1 MAGSSRPN
9 GSVYRVINR
18 KLLQLFKLW
27 LRPTFI
33 NHEQAALA
41 LTQHGQP
48 VNVRYILDTDSLAD
62 RLLLELGCAASGL
75 PEPLTLDPH
84 GPNAYFC
91 LTHREG
97 FWGRRSARGD
107 ARPTSLKVAPAG
119 DAEVARHLIPVS
131 IYWGHQPDRAL
142 SMWKALLSDQWAS
155 TSKFRKI
162 LSIALT
168 RRHILVHFGN
178 PLDVDALTHDLSTTA
193 LKTKRIHRLLRS
205 HFKNQKQ
212 SIIGPDLS
220 HRRTLLD
227 ELLAAPTVDA
237 AIATVAEARELPKH
251 RVAAQAY
258 RYASEIAS
266 DQSYRVIR
274 FFSIILTWLWNRLYN
289 GIEVSHLERV
299 RAVSDNAEIV
309 YVPCHRSHI
318 DYLLLS
324 YVLYHNGLALPHIA
338 AGINLN
344 LFLLGPLLR
353 RAGAFFMRRSFKEDL
368 LYKAVFD
375 EYIHLLL
382 SKGYSL
388 EYFVEGGRSRTGGM
402 LAPRPGMINMTLK
415 GYYRDHQRDIQFI
428 PVYFSYERVLEISS
442 YLDERKGH
450 QKKTESLL
458 DLLGVFRYFKLDFG
472 QVSVNFGEPI
482 SLGNFLSE
490 RVQSNFEM
498 IEPDVHKA
506 LCRDLGHRIVQE
518 INAAIPV
525 NPTQIL
531 ATLFVHAGDLE
542 IPEATLRRHFR
553 FLLTLIDADKTSS
566 IFNQSDAQI
575 IDYFLSTSGAERH
588 LRNGEPVITI
598 TPGGLI
604 DMRYYSNSVTHLLV
618 LPSLIATGLIQRPT
632 VDAEPFAAQL
642 QALAPVLDAIYYCK
656 IAPTAERINEMLA
669 IFNNTTERPKALP
682 AQVDTT
688 LALDLNQIARII
700 APTLN
705 QIALACALL
714 KVKPDLLDDLVLINA
729 RIDAL
734 TIKTTTFNPAELIM
748 PESLIQALS
757 QPQSTIATVNRSNH
771 ARPTQDTTTST
782 MLEAAL
788 ANLLSEADQ
797 HNLKQLALDLVEEN
811 IQSAATTG

>member
-1 MAGSSRPN
+1 MAGSSRPR
-9 GSVYRVINR
+9 GSIYRVINQQ
-18 KLLQLFKLW
+18 LLHLFRLW

-33 NHEQAALA
+33 NHEQTALA
-41 LTQHGQP
+41 LAQHAIP
-48 VNVRYILDTDSLAD
+48 TNVRYILDSDSLAD
-62 RLLLELGCAASGL
+62 RLLLELGCEASRL
-75 PEPLTLDPH
+75 PEPLTLDPNA
-84 GPNAYFC
+84 PNAYFC
-91 LTHREG
+91 LNHREG

-107 ARPTSLKVAPAG
+107 ARSTSLKVDPAIG
-119 DAEVARHLIPVS
+119 DELATRLIPVS

-142 SMWKALLSDQWAS
+142 SLWKVLLSDQWAS

-162 LSIALT
+162 LCIALT
-168 RRHILVHFGN
+168 RRHILVHFGD
-178 PLDVDALTHDLSTTA
+178 PLDVDELTNDLPSAA
-193 LKTKRIHRLLRS
+193 LKTKRIHRLLRR
-205 HFKNQKQ
+205 HFKSQKQ

-227 ELLAAPTVDA
+227 ELLAAPAVDA
-237 AIATVAEARELPKH
+237 AIMTVAEASERPRH

-344 LFLLGPLLR
+344 LFLVGPLLR

-402 LAPRPGMINMTLK
+402 LTPRPGMINMTLR
-415 GYYRDHQRDIQFI
+415 GYYRDHHRDIQFV

-450 QKKTESLL
+450 QKKTESLR
-458 DLLGVFRYFKLDFG
+458 DLFGVFRYFKLDFG

-482 SLGNFLSE
+482 SLEQFLSM
-490 RVQSNFEM
+490 RVDSDLEM
-498 IEPDVHKA
+498 IEPDKHKA
-506 LCRDLGHRIVQE
+506 ICRELGHHIVQG

-531 ATLFVHAGDLE
+531 ATLFVHAGHLE
-542 IPEATLRRHFR
+542 IPEERLRRQLR
-553 FLLTLIDADKTSS
+553 FLTTLIEADQISS
-566 IFNQSDAQI
+566 IFDQSDAQI
-575 IDYFLSTSGAERH
+575 IDYFLSTSGAERQ
-588 LRNGEPVITI
+588 LRDGEPMITI

-604 DMRYYSNSVTHLLV
+604 DMRYYSNSVTHLFV
-618 LPSLIATGLIQRPT
+618 LPSLIANRLIQEPMI
-632 VDAEPFAAQL
+632 DPEPFFDQL
-642 QALAPVLDAIYYCK
+642 TVLAPLLDAICFSK
-656 IAPTAERINEMLA
+656 LAPSAERINELLEIFDYKTEGQQVPSARVDSPLA
-669 IFNNTTERPKALP
+669 S
-682 AQVDTT
+682 
-688 LALDLNQIARII
+688 DLIQIAGII
-700 APTLN
+700 EPALK

-714 KVKPDLLDDLVLINA
+714 KVKPDLLDDLATINE
-729 RIDAL
+729 RIKTL
-734 TIKTTTFNPAELIM
+734 TITTTAFNPEDLILAER
-748 PESLIQALS
+748 LIQMLS
-757 QPQSTIATVNRSNH
+757 QTQPINDRK
-771 ARPTQDTTTST
+771 TQDNATWIKPQ
-782 MLEAAL
+782 AAL
-788 ANLLSEADQ
+788 ATLISEADQ
-797 HNLKQLALDLVEEN
+797 NDLQHLALDLIKEN

>member
-1 MAGSSRPN
+1 MAGSSRPR
-9 GSVYRVINR
+9 GSIYRVINQQ
-18 KLLQLFKLW
+18 LLHLFRLW

-33 NHEQAALA
+33 NHEQTALA
-41 LTQHGQP
+41 LAQHAIP
-48 VNVRYILDTDSLAD
+48 TNVRYILDSDSLAD
-62 RLLLELGCAASGL
+62 RLLLELGCEASRL
-75 PEPLTLDPH
+75 PEPLTLDPNA
-84 GPNAYFC
+84 PNAYFC
-91 LTHREG
+91 LNHREG

-107 ARPTSLKVAPAG
+107 ARSTSLKVDPAIG
-119 DAEVARHLIPVS
+119 DELATRLVPVS

-142 SMWKALLSDQWAS
+142 SLWKVLLSDQWAS

-162 LSIALT
+162 LCIALT
-168 RRHILVHFGN
+168 RRHILVHFGD
-178 PLDVDALTHDLSTTA
+178 PLDVDELTNDLPSAA
-193 LKTKRIHRLLRS
+193 LKTKRIHRLLRR
-205 HFKNQKQ
+205 HFKSQKQ

-227 ELLAAPTVDA
+227 ELLAAPAVDA
-237 AIATVAEARELPKH
+237 AIMTVAEASERPRH

-344 LFLLGPLLR
+344 LFLVGPLLR

-402 LAPRPGMINMTLK
+402 LTPRPGMINMTLR
-415 GYYRDHQRDIQFI
+415 GYYRDHHRDIQFV

-450 QKKTESLL
+450 QKKTESLR
-458 DLLGVFRYFKLDFG
+458 DLFGVFRYFKLDFG

-482 SLGNFLSE
+482 SLEQFLSM
-490 RVQSNFEM
+490 RVDSALEM
-498 IEPDVHKA
+498 IEPDKHKA
-506 LCRDLGHRIVQE
+506 ICRELGHHIVQG

-531 ATLFVHAGDLE
+531 ATLFVHAGHLE
-542 IPEATLRRHFR
+542 IPEERLRRQLR
-553 FLLTLIDADKTSS
+553 FLTTLIEADQISS
-566 IFNQSDAQI
+566 IFDQSDAQI
-575 IDYFLSTSGAERH
+575 IDYFLSTSGAERQ
-588 LRNGEPVITI
+588 LRDGEPMITI

-604 DMRYYSNSVTHLLV
+604 DMRYYSNSVTHLFV
-618 LPSLIATGLIQRPT
+618 LPSLIANRLIQEPMI
-632 VDAEPFAAQL
+632 DPEPFFDQL
-642 QALAPVLDAIYYCK
+642 TVLAPLLNAICFSK
-656 IAPTAERINEMLA
+656 LAPSAERIYELLEIFDYKTEDQQVSSARVDSPLA
-669 IFNNTTERPKALP
+669 S
-682 AQVDTT
+682 
-688 LALDLNQIARII
+688 DLIQIAGII
-700 APTLN
+700 EPALK

-714 KVKPDLLDDLVLINA
+714 KVKPDLLDDLATINE
-729 RIDAL
+729 RIKTL
-734 TIKTTTFNPAELIM
+734 TITTTAFNPEDLILT
-748 PESLIQALS
+748 ERLIQMLS
-757 QPQSTIATVNRSNH
+757 QTQPINDRKAQDNANWIKPQ
-771 ARPTQDTTTST
+771 
-782 MLEAAL
+782 AAL
-788 ANLLSEADQ
+788 ATLISEASQTDLQ
-797 HNLKQLALDLVEEN
+797 HLALDLIKEN
-811 IQSAATTG
+811 IQSAATTR

>member
-1 MAGSSRPN
+1 MAGSSRPR
-9 GSVYRVINR
+9 GSIYRVINQQ
-18 KLLQLFKLW
+18 LLHLFRLW

-33 NHEQAALA
+33 NHEQTALA
-41 LTQHGQP
+41 LAQHAMP
-48 VNVRYILDTDSLAD
+48 TKVRYILDSDSLAD
-62 RLLLELGCAASGL
+62 RLLLELGCEASRL
-75 PEPLTLDPH
+75 PEPLTLDPNA
-84 GPNAYFC
+84 PNAYFC
-91 LTHREG
+91 LNHREG

-107 ARPTSLKVAPAG
+107 ARSTSLKVDPAIG
-119 DAEVARHLIPVS
+119 DELATRLIPVS

-142 SMWKALLSDQWAS
+142 SLWKVLLSDQWAS

-162 LSIALT
+162 LCIALT
-168 RRHILVHFGN
+168 RRHILVHFGD
-178 PLDVDALTHDLSTTA
+178 PLDVDELTNDLPSAA
-193 LKTKRIHRLLRS
+193 LKTKRIHRLLRR
-205 HFKNQKQ
+205 HFKSQKQ

-227 ELLAAPTVDA
+227 ELLAAPAVDA
-237 AIATVAEARELPKH
+237 AIMTVAEASERPRH

-344 LFLLGPLLR
+344 LFLVGPLLR

-402 LAPRPGMINMTLK
+402 LTPRPGMINMTLR
-415 GYYRDHQRDIQFI
+415 GYYRDHHRDIQFV

-450 QKKTESLL
+450 QKKTESLR
-458 DLLGVFRYFKLDFG
+458 DLFGVFRYFKLDFG

-482 SLGNFLSE
+482 SLEQFLSM
-490 RVQSNFEM
+490 RVDSDLEM
-498 IEPDVHKA
+498 IEPDKHKA
-506 LCRDLGHRIVQE
+506 ICRELGHHIVQG

-531 ATLFVHAGDLE
+531 ATLFVHAGHLE
-542 IPEATLRRHFR
+542 IPEERLRRQLR
-553 FLLTLIDADKTSS
+553 FLTTLIEADQISS
-566 IFNQSDAQI
+566 IFDQSDAQI
-575 IDYFLSTSGAERH
+575 IDYFLSTSGAERQ
-588 LRNGEPVITI
+588 LRDGEPMITI

-604 DMRYYSNSVTHLLV
+604 DMRYYSNSVTHLFV
-618 LPSLIATGLIQRPT
+618 LPSLIANRLIQEPMI
-632 VDAEPFAAQL
+632 DPEPFFDQL
-642 QALAPVLDAIYYCK
+642 TVLAPLLDAICFSK
-656 IAPTAERINEMLA
+656 LAPSAERIYELLEIFDYKTEGQQVSSARVDSPLA
-669 IFNNTTERPKALP
+669 S
-682 AQVDTT
+682 
-688 LALDLNQIARII
+688 DLIQIAGII
-700 APTLN
+700 EPALK

-714 KVKPDLLDDLVLINA
+714 KVKPDLLDDLATINE
-729 RIDAL
+729 RIKTL
-734 TIKTTTFNPAELIM
+734 TITTTAFNPEDLILT
-748 PESLIQALS
+748 ERLIQMLS
-757 QPQSTIATVNRSNH
+757 QTQPINDRKAQDNANWIKPQ
-771 ARPTQDTTTST
+771 
-782 MLEAAL
+782 AAL
-788 ANLLSEADQ
+788 AILISEASQTDLQ
-797 HNLKQLALDLVEEN
+797 HLALDLIKEN
-811 IQSAATTG
+811 IQSAATTR

>member
-1 MAGSSRPN
+1 MAGSSRPR
-9 GSVYRVINR
+9 GSIYRVINQQ
-18 KLLQLFKLW
+18 LLHLFRLW

-33 NHEQAALA
+33 NHEQTALA
-41 LTQHGQP
+41 LAQHAIP
-48 VNVRYILDTDSLAD
+48 TNVRYILDSDSLAD
-62 RLLLELGCAASGL
+62 RLLLELGCEASRL
-75 PEPLTLDPH
+75 PEPLTLDPNA
-84 GPNAYFC
+84 PNAYFC
-91 LTHREG
+91 LNHREG

-107 ARPTSLKVAPAG
+107 ARSTSLKVDPAIG
-119 DAEVARHLIPVS
+119 YELATRLIPVS

-142 SMWKALLSDQWAS
+142 SLWKVLLSDQWAS

-162 LSIALT
+162 LCIALT
-168 RRHILVHFGN
+168 RRHILVHFGD
-178 PLDVDALTHDLSTTA
+178 PLDVDELTNDLPSAA
-193 LKTKRIHRLLRS
+193 LKTKRIHRLLRR
-205 HFKNQKQ
+205 HFKSQKQ

-227 ELLAAPTVDA
+227 ELLAAPAVDA
-237 AIATVAEARELPKH
+237 AIMTVAEASERPRH

-344 LFLLGPLLR
+344 LFLVGPLLR

-402 LAPRPGMINMTLK
+402 LTPRPGMINMTLR
-415 GYYRDHQRDIQFI
+415 GYYRDHHRDIQFV

-442 YLDERKGH
+442 YLNERKGH
-450 QKKTESLL
+450 QKKTESLR
-458 DLLGVFRYFKLDFG
+458 DLFGVFRYFKLDFG

-482 SLGNFLSE
+482 SLEQFLSM
-490 RVQSNFEM
+490 RVDSDLEM
-498 IEPDVHKA
+498 IEPDKHKA
-506 LCRDLGHRIVQE
+506 ICRELGHHIVQG

-531 ATLFVHAGDLE
+531 ATLFVHAGHLE
-542 IPEATLRRHFR
+542 IPEERLRRQLR
-553 FLLTLIDADKTSS
+553 FLTTLIEADQISS
-566 IFNQSDAQI
+566 IFDQSDAQI
-575 IDYFLSTSGAERH
+575 IDYFLSTSGAERQ
-588 LRNGEPVITI
+588 LRDGEPMITI

-604 DMRYYSNSVTHLLV
+604 DMRYYSNSVTHLFV
-618 LPSLIATGLIQRPT
+618 LPSLIANRLIQEPMI
-632 VDAEPFAAQL
+632 DPEPFFDQL
-642 QALAPVLDAIYYCK
+642 TVLAPLLNAICFSK
-656 IAPTAERINEMLA
+656 LAPSAERINELLEIFDYKTEGQQVSSARVDSPLA
-669 IFNNTTERPKALP
+669 S
-682 AQVDTT
+682 
-688 LALDLNQIARII
+688 DLIQIAGII
-700 APTLN
+700 EPALK

-714 KVKPDLLDDLVLINA
+714 KVKPDLLDDLATINE
-729 RIDAL
+729 RIKTL
-734 TIKTTTFNPAELIM
+734 TITTTAFNPEDLILT
-748 PESLIQALS
+748 ERLIQMLS
-757 QPQSTIATVNRSNH
+757 QNQPINDRK
-771 ARPTQDTTTST
+771 TQDNATWIKPQ
-782 MLEAAL
+782 AAL
-788 ANLLSEADQ
+788 ATLISEADQ
-797 HNLKQLALDLVEEN
+797 NDLQHLALDLIKEN

>member
-1 MAGSSRPN
+1 MAGSSRPR
-9 GSVYRVINR
+9 GSIYRVINQQ
-18 KLLQLFKLW
+18 LLHLFRLW

-33 NHEQAALA
+33 NHEQTALA
-41 LTQHGQP
+41 LAQHAIP
-48 VNVRYILDTDSLAD
+48 TNVRYILDSDSLAD
-62 RLLLELGCAASGL
+62 RLLLELGCEASRL
-75 PEPLTLDPH
+75 PEPLTLDPNA
-84 GPNAYFC
+84 PNAYFC
-91 LTHREG
+91 LNHREG

-107 ARPTSLKVAPAG
+107 ARSTSLKVDPAIG
-119 DAEVARHLIPVS
+119 DELATRLIPVS

-142 SMWKALLSDQWAS
+142 SLWKVLLSDQWAS

-162 LSIALT
+162 LCIALT
-168 RRHILVHFGN
+168 RRHILVHFGD
-178 PLDVDALTHDLSTTA
+178 PLDVDELTNDLPSAA
-193 LKTKRIHRLLRS
+193 LKTKRIHRLLRR
-205 HFKNQKQ
+205 HFKSQKQ

-227 ELLAAPTVDA
+227 ELLAAPAVDA
-237 AIATVAEARELPKH
+237 AIMTVAEASERPRH

-344 LFLLGPLLR
+344 LFLVGPLLR

-402 LAPRPGMINMTLK
+402 LTPRPGMINMTLR
-415 GYYRDHQRDIQFI
+415 GYYRDHHRDIQFV

-450 QKKTESLL
+450 QKKTESLR
-458 DLLGVFRYFKLDFG
+458 DLFGVFRYFKLDFG

-482 SLGNFLSE
+482 SLEQFLSM
-490 RVQSNFEM
+490 RVDSDLEM
-498 IEPDVHKA
+498 IEPDKHKA
-506 LCRDLGHRIVQE
+506 ICRELGHHIVQG

-531 ATLFVHAGDLE
+531 ATLFVHAGHLE
-542 IPEATLRRHFR
+542 IPEERLRRQLR
-553 FLLTLIDADKTSS
+553 FLTTLIEADQISS
-566 IFNQSDAQI
+566 IFDQSDAQI
-575 IDYFLSTSGAERH
+575 IDYFLSTSGAERQ
-588 LRNGEPVITI
+588 LRDGEPMITI

-604 DMRYYSNSVTHLLV
+604 DMRYYSNSVTHLFV
-618 LPSLIATGLIQRPT
+618 LPSLIANRLIQEPMI
-632 VDAEPFAAQL
+632 DPEPFFDQL
-642 QALAPVLDAIYYCK
+642 TVLAPLLDAICFSK
-656 IAPTAERINEMLA
+656 LAPSAGRINELLEIFDYKTEGQQVPSVRVDSPLA
-669 IFNNTTERPKALP
+669 S
-682 AQVDTT
+682 
-688 LALDLNQIARII
+688 DLIQIAGII
-700 APTLN
+700 EPALK

-714 KVKPDLLDDLVLINA
+714 KVKPDLLDDLATINE
-729 RIDAL
+729 RIKTL
-734 TIKTTTFNPAELIM
+734 TITTTAFNPEDLILT
-748 PESLIQALS
+748 ERLIQMLS
-757 QPQSTIATVNRSNH
+757 QTQPINDRKAQDNANWIKPQ
-771 ARPTQDTTTST
+771 
-782 MLEAAL
+782 AAL
-788 ANLLSEADQ
+788 AILISEASQTDLQ
-797 HNLKQLALDLVEEN
+797 HLALDLIKEN
-811 IQSAATTG
+811 IQSAATTR

>member
-1 MAGSSRPN
+1 MAGSSRPR
-9 GSVYRVINR
+9 GSIYRVINQQ
-18 KLLQLFKLW
+18 LLHLFRLW

-33 NHEQAALA
+33 NHEQTALA
-41 LTQHGQP
+41 LAQHAIP
-48 VNVRYILDTDSLAD
+48 TNVRYILDSDSLAD
-62 RLLLELGCAASGL
+62 RLLLELGCEASRL
-75 PEPLTLDPH
+75 PEPLTLDPNA
-84 GPNAYFC
+84 PNAYFC
-91 LTHREG
+91 LNHREG

-107 ARPTSLKVAPAG
+107 ARSTSLKVDPAIG
-119 DAEVARHLIPVS
+119 DELATRLIPVS

-142 SMWKALLSDQWAS
+142 SLWKVLLSDQWAS

-162 LSIALT
+162 LCIALT
-168 RRHILVHFGN
+168 RRHILVHFGD
-178 PLDVDALTHDLSTTA
+178 PLDVDELTNDLPSAA
-193 LKTKRIHRLLRS
+193 LKTKRIHRLLRR
-205 HFKNQKQ
+205 HFKSQKQ

-227 ELLAAPTVDA
+227 ELLAAPAVDA
-237 AIATVAEARELPKH
+237 AIMTVAEASERPRH

-344 LFLLGPLLR
+344 LFLVGPLLR

-402 LAPRPGMINMTLK
+402 LTPRPGMINMTLR
-415 GYYRDHQRDIQFI
+415 GYYRDHHRDIQFV

-450 QKKTESLL
+450 QKKTESLR
-458 DLLGVFRYFKLDFG
+458 DLFGVFRYFKLDFG

-482 SLGNFLSE
+482 SLEQFLSM
-490 RVQSNFEM
+490 RVDSDLEM
-498 IEPDVHKA
+498 IEPDKHKA
-506 LCRDLGHRIVQE
+506 ICRELGHHIVQG

-531 ATLFVHAGDLE
+531 ATLFVHAGHLE
-542 IPEATLRRHFR
+542 IPEERLRRQLR
-553 FLLTLIDADKTSS
+553 FLTTLIEADQISS
-566 IFNQSDAQI
+566 IFDQSDAQI
-575 IDYFLSTSGAERH
+575 IDYFLSTSGAERQ
-588 LRNGEPVITI
+588 LRDGEPMITI

-604 DMRYYSNSVTHLLV
+604 DMRYYSNSVTHLFV
-618 LPSLIATGLIQRPT
+618 LPSLIANRLIQEPMI
-632 VDAEPFAAQL
+632 DPEPFFDQL
-642 QALAPVLDAIYYCK
+642 TVLAPLLNAICFSK
-656 IAPTAERINEMLA
+656 LAPSAERINELLEIFDYKTEGQQVPSARVDSPLA
-669 IFNNTTERPKALP
+669 S
-682 AQVDTT
+682 
-688 LALDLNQIARII
+688 DLIQIAGII
-700 APTLN
+700 EPALK

-714 KVKPDLLDDLVLINA
+714 KVKPDLLDDLATINE
-729 RIDAL
+729 RIKTL
-734 TIKTTTFNPAELIM
+734 TITTTAFNPEDLILT
-748 PESLIQALS
+748 ERLIQMLS
-757 QPQSTIATVNRSNH
+757 QTQPINDRKAQDNANWIKPQ
-771 ARPTQDTTTST
+771 
-782 MLEAAL
+782 AAL
-788 ANLLSEADQ
+788 ATLISEAGQTDLQ
-797 HNLKQLALDLVEEN
+797 HLALDLIKEN

>member
-1 MAGSSRPN
+1 MAGSSRPR
-9 GSVYRVINR
+9 GSIYRVINQQ
-18 KLLQLFKLW
+18 LLHLFRLW

-33 NHEQAALA
+33 NHEQTALA
-41 LTQHGQP
+41 LAQHAIP
-48 VNVRYILDTDSLAD
+48 TNVRYILDSDSLAD
-62 RLLLELGCAASGL
+62 RLLLELGCEASRL
-75 PEPLTLDPH
+75 PEPLTLDPNA
-84 GPNAYFC
+84 PNAYFC
-91 LTHREG
+91 LNHREG

-107 ARPTSLKVAPAG
+107 ARSTSLKVDPAIG
-119 DAEVARHLIPVS
+119 DELATRLIPVS

-142 SMWKALLSDQWAS
+142 SLWKVLLSDQWAS

-162 LSIALT
+162 LCIALT
-168 RRHILVHFGN
+168 RRHILVHFGD
-178 PLDVDALTHDLSTTA
+178 PLDVDELTNDLPSAA
-193 LKTKRIHRLLRS
+193 LKTKRIHRLLRR
-205 HFKNQKQ
+205 HFKSQKQ

-227 ELLAAPTVDA
+227 ELLAAPAVDA
-237 AIATVAEARELPKH
+237 AIMTVAEASERPRH

-344 LFLLGPLLR
+344 LFLVGPLLR

-402 LAPRPGMINMTLK
+402 LTPRPGMINMTLR
-415 GYYRDHQRDIQFI
+415 GYYRDHHRDIQFV

-450 QKKTESLL
+450 QKKTESLR
-458 DLLGVFRYFKLDFG
+458 DLFGVFRYFKLDFG

-482 SLGNFLSE
+482 SLEQFLSM
-490 RVQSNFEM
+490 RVDSDLEM
-498 IEPDVHKA
+498 IEPDKHKA
-506 LCRDLGHRIVQE
+506 ICRELGHHIVQG

-531 ATLFVHAGDLE
+531 ATLFVHAGHLE
-542 IPEATLRRHFR
+542 IPEERLRRQLR
-553 FLLTLIDADKTSS
+553 FLTTLIEADQISS
-566 IFNQSDAQI
+566 IFDQSDAQI
-575 IDYFLSTSGAERH
+575 IDYFLSTSGAERQ
-588 LRNGEPVITI
+588 LRDGEPMITI

-604 DMRYYSNSVTHLLV
+604 DMRYYSNSVTHLFV
-618 LPSLIATGLIQRPT
+618 LPSLIANRLIQEPMI
-632 VDAEPFAAQL
+632 DPEPFFDQL
-642 QALAPVLDAIYYCK
+642 TVLAPLLNAICFSK
-656 IAPTAERINEMLA
+656 LAPSAERINELLEIFDYKTEGQQVPSARVDSPLA
-669 IFNNTTERPKALP
+669 S
-682 AQVDTT
+682 
-688 LALDLNQIARII
+688 DLIQIAGII
-700 APTLN
+700 EPALK

-714 KVKPDLLDDLVLINA
+714 KVKPDLLDDLATINE
-729 RIDAL
+729 RIKTL
-734 TIKTTTFNPAELIM
+734 TITTTAFNPEDLILT
-748 PESLIQALS
+748 ERLIQMLS
-757 QPQSTIATVNRSNH
+757 QTQPINDRK
-771 ARPTQDTTTST
+771 TQDNANWIKPQ
-782 MLEAAL
+782 AAL
-788 ANLLSEADQ
+788 ATLISEAGQTDLQ
-797 HNLKQLALDLVEEN
+797 HLALDLIKEN

>member
-1 MAGSSRPN
+1 MAGSSRPR
-9 GSVYRVINR
+9 GSIYRVINQQ
-18 KLLQLFKLW
+18 LLHLFRLW

-33 NHEQAALA
+33 NHEQTALA
-41 LTQHGQP
+41 LAQHAIP
-48 VNVRYILDTDSLAD
+48 TNVRYILDSDSLAD
-62 RLLLELGCAASGL
+62 RLLLELGCEASRL
-75 PEPLTLDPH
+75 PEPLTLDPNA
-84 GPNAYFC
+84 PNAYFC
-91 LTHREG
+91 LNHREG

-107 ARPTSLKVAPAG
+107 ARSTSLKVDPAIG
-119 DAEVARHLIPVS
+119 DELATRLIPVS

-142 SMWKALLSDQWAS
+142 SLWKVLLSDQWAS

-162 LSIALT
+162 LCIALT
-168 RRHILVHFGN
+168 RRHILVHFGD
-178 PLDVDALTHDLSTTA
+178 PLDVDELTNDLPSAA
-193 LKTKRIHRLLRS
+193 LKTKRIHRLLRR
-205 HFKNQKQ
+205 HFKSQKQ

-227 ELLAAPTVDA
+227 ELLAAPAVDA
-237 AIATVAEARELPKH
+237 AIMTVAEASERPRH

-344 LFLLGPLLR
+344 LFLVGPLLR

-402 LAPRPGMINMTLK
+402 LTPRPGMINMTLR
-415 GYYRDHQRDIQFI
+415 GYYRDHHRDIQFV

-442 YLDERKGH
+442 YLNERKGH
-450 QKKTESLL
+450 QKKTESLR
-458 DLLGVFRYFKLDFG
+458 DLFGVFRYFKLDFG

-482 SLGNFLSE
+482 SLEQFLSM
-490 RVQSNFEM
+490 RVDSDLEK
-498 IEPDVHKA
+498 IEPDKHKA
-506 LCRDLGHRIVQE
+506 ICRELGHHIVQG

-531 ATLFVHAGDLE
+531 ATLFVHAGHLE
-542 IPEATLRRHFR
+542 IPEERLRRQLR
-553 FLLTLIDADKTSS
+553 FLTTLIEADQISS
-566 IFNQSDAQI
+566 IFDQSDAQI
-575 IDYFLSTSGAERH
+575 IDYFLSTSGAERQ
-588 LRNGEPVITI
+588 LRDGEPMITI

-604 DMRYYSNSVTHLLV
+604 DMRYYSNSVTHLFV
-618 LPSLIATGLIQRPT
+618 LPSLIANRLIQEPMI
-632 VDAEPFAAQL
+632 DPEPFFDQL
-642 QALAPVLDAIYYCK
+642 TVLAPLLNAICFSK
-656 IAPTAERINEMLA
+656 LAPSAERINELLEIFDYKTEGQQVPSARVDSPLA
-669 IFNNTTERPKALP
+669 S
-682 AQVDTT
+682 
-688 LALDLNQIARII
+688 DLIQIAGII
-700 APTLN
+700 EPALK

-714 KVKPDLLDDLVLINA
+714 KVKPDLLDDLATINE
-729 RIDAL
+729 RIKTL
-734 TIKTTTFNPAELIM
+734 TITTTAFNPEDLILT
-748 PESLIQALS
+748 ERLIQMLS
-757 QPQSTIATVNRSNH
+757 QTQPINDRK
-771 ARPTQDTTTST
+771 TQDNANWIKPQ
-782 MLEAAL
+782 AAL
-788 ANLLSEADQ
+788 ATLISEADQ
-797 HNLKQLALDLVEEN
+797 NDLQHLALDLIKEN

>member
-1 MAGSSRPN
+1 MAGSSRPR
-9 GSVYRVINR
+9 GSIYRVINQQ
-18 KLLQLFKLW
+18 LLHLFRLW

-33 NHEQAALA
+33 NHEQTALA
-41 LTQHGQP
+41 LAQHAIP
-48 VNVRYILDTDSLAD
+48 TNVRYILDSDSLAD
-62 RLLLELGCAASGL
+62 RLLLELGCEASRL
-75 PEPLTLDPH
+75 PEPLTLDPNA
-84 GPNAYFC
+84 PNAYFC
-91 LTHREG
+91 LNHREG

-107 ARPTSLKVAPAG
+107 ARSTSLKVDPAIG
-119 DAEVARHLIPVS
+119 DELATRLIPVS

-142 SMWKALLSDQWAS
+142 SLWKVLLSDQWAS

-162 LSIALT
+162 LCIALT
-168 RRHILVHFGN
+168 RRHILVHFGD
-178 PLDVDALTHDLSTTA
+178 PLDVDELTNDLPSAA
-193 LKTKRIHRLLRS
+193 LKTKRIHRLLRR
-205 HFKNQKQ
+205 HFKSQKQ

-227 ELLAAPTVDA
+227 ELLAAPAVDA
-237 AIATVAEARELPKH
+237 AIMTVAEASERPRH

-344 LFLLGPLLR
+344 LFLVGPLLR

-388 EYFVEGGRSRTGGM
+388 EYFVEGGRSRTGSM
-402 LAPRPGMINMTLK
+402 LTPRPGMINMTLR
-415 GYYRDHQRDIQFI
+415 GYYRDHHRDIQFV

-450 QKKTESLL
+450 QKKTESLR
-458 DLLGVFRYFKLDFG
+458 DLFGVFRYFKLDFG

-482 SLGNFLSE
+482 SLEQFLSM
-490 RVQSNFEM
+490 RVDSDLEM
-498 IEPDVHKA
+498 IEPDKHKA
-506 LCRDLGHRIVQE
+506 ICRELGHHIVQG

-531 ATLFVHAGDLE
+531 ATLFVHAGHLE
-542 IPEATLRRHFR
+542 IPEERLRRQLR
-553 FLLTLIDADKTSS
+553 FLTTLIEADQISS
-566 IFNQSDAQI
+566 IFDQSDAQI
-575 IDYFLSTSGAERH
+575 IDYFLSTSGAERQ
-588 LRNGEPVITI
+588 LRDGEPMITI

-604 DMRYYSNSVTHLLV
+604 DMRYYSNSVTHLFV
-618 LPSLIATGLIQRPT
+618 LPSLIANRLIQEPMI
-632 VDAEPFAAQL
+632 DPEPFFDQL
-642 QALAPVLDAIYYCK
+642 TVLAPLLDAICFSK
-656 IAPTAERINEMLA
+656 LAPSAERINELLEIFDYKTEDQQVSSARVDSPLA
-669 IFNNTTERPKALP
+669 S
-682 AQVDTT
+682 
-688 LALDLNQIARII
+688 DLIQIAGII
-700 APTLN
+700 EPALK

-714 KVKPDLLDDLVLINA
+714 KVKPDLLDDLATINE
-729 RIDAL
+729 RIKTL
-734 TIKTTTFNPAELIM
+734 TITTTAFNPEDLILT
-748 PESLIQALS
+748 ERLIQMLS
-757 QPQSTIATVNRSNH
+757 QTQPINDRKAQDNANWIKPQ
-771 ARPTQDTTTST
+771 
-782 MLEAAL
+782 AAL
-788 ANLLSEADQ
+788 ATLISEASQTDLQ
-797 HNLKQLALDLVEEN
+797 HLALDLIKEN
-811 IQSAATTG
+811 IQSAATTR

>member
-1 MAGSSRPN
+1 MAGSSRPR
-9 GSVYRVINR
+9 GSIYRVINQQ
-18 KLLQLFKLW
+18 LLHLFRLW

-33 NHEQAALA
+33 NHEQTALA
-41 LTQHGQP
+41 LAQHAIP
-48 VNVRYILDTDSLAD
+48 TNVRYILDSDSLAD
-62 RLLLELGCAASGL
+62 RLLLELGCEASRL
-75 PEPLTLDPH
+75 PEPLTLDPNA
-84 GPNAYFC
+84 PNAYFC
-91 LTHREG
+91 LNHREG

-107 ARPTSLKVAPAG
+107 ARSTSLKVDPAIG
-119 DAEVARHLIPVS
+119 DELATRLIPVS

-142 SMWKALLSDQWAS
+142 SLWKVLLSDQWAS

-162 LSIALT
+162 LCIALT
-168 RRHILVHFGN
+168 RRHILVHFGD
-178 PLDVDALTHDLSTTA
+178 PLDVDELTNDLPSAA
-193 LKTKRIHRLLRS
+193 LKTKRIHRLLRR
-205 HFKNQKQ
+205 HFKSQKQ

-227 ELLAAPTVDA
+227 ELLAAPAVDA
-237 AIATVAEARELPKH
+237 AIMTVAEASERPRH

-344 LFLLGPLLR
+344 LFLVGPLLR

-402 LAPRPGMINMTLK
+402 LTPRPGMINMTLR
-415 GYYRDHQRDIQFI
+415 GYYRDHHRDIQFV

-450 QKKTESLL
+450 QKKTESLR
-458 DLLGVFRYFKLDFG
+458 DLFGVFRYFKLDFG

-482 SLGNFLSE
+482 SLEQFLSM
-490 RVQSNFEM
+490 RVDSDLEM
-498 IEPDVHKA
+498 IEPDKHKA
-506 LCRDLGHRIVQE
+506 ICRELGHHIVQG

-531 ATLFVHAGDLE
+531 ATLFVHAGHLE
-542 IPEATLRRHFR
+542 IPEERLRRQLR
-553 FLLTLIDADKTSS
+553 FLTTLIEADQISS
-566 IFNQSDAQI
+566 IFDQSDAQI
-575 IDYFLSTSGAERH
+575 IDYFLSTSGAERQ
-588 LRNGEPVITI
+588 LRDGEPMITI

-604 DMRYYSNSVTHLLV
+604 DMRYYSNSVTHLFV
-618 LPSLIATGLIQRPT
+618 LPSLIANRLIQEPMI
-632 VDAEPFAAQL
+632 DPEPFFDQL
-642 QALAPVLDAIYYCK
+642 KVLAPLLNAICFSK
-656 IAPTAERINEMLA
+656 LAPSAERINELLEIFDYKTEDQQVSSARVDSPLA
-669 IFNNTTERPKALP
+669 S
-682 AQVDTT
+682 
-688 LALDLNQIARII
+688 DLIQIAGII
-700 APTLN
+700 EPALK

-714 KVKPDLLDDLVLINA
+714 KVKPDLLDDLATINE
-729 RIDAL
+729 RIKTL
-734 TIKTTTFNPAELIM
+734 TITTTAFNPEDLILT
-748 PESLIQALS
+748 ERLIQMLS
-757 QPQSTIATVNRSNH
+757 QTQPINDRKAQDNANWIKPQ
-771 ARPTQDTTTST
+771 
-782 MLEAAL
+782 AAL
-788 ANLLSEADQ
+788 AILISEASQTDLQ
-797 HNLKQLALDLVEEN
+797 HLALDLIKEN
-811 IQSAATTG
+811 IQSAATTR

>member
-1 MAGSSRPN
+1 MAGSSRPR
-9 GSVYRVINR
+9 GSIYRVINQQ
-18 KLLQLFKLW
+18 LLHLFRLW

-33 NHEQAALA
+33 NHEQTALA
-41 LTQHGQP
+41 LAQHAIP
-48 VNVRYILDTDSLAD
+48 TNVRYILDSDSLAD
-62 RLLLELGCAASGL
+62 RLLLELGCEASRL
-75 PEPLTLDPH
+75 PEPLTLDPNA
-84 GPNAYFC
+84 PNAYFC
-91 LTHREG
+91 LNHREG

-107 ARPTSLKVAPAG
+107 ARSTSLKVDPAIG
-119 DAEVARHLIPVS
+119 DELATRLIPVS

-142 SMWKALLSDQWAS
+142 SLWKVLLSDQWAS

-162 LSIALT
+162 LCIALT
-168 RRHILVHFGN
+168 RRHILVHFGD
-178 PLDVDALTHDLSTTA
+178 PLDVDELTNDLPSAA
-193 LKTKRIHRLLRS
+193 LKTKRIHRLLRR
-205 HFKNQKQ
+205 HFKSQKQ

-227 ELLAAPTVDA
+227 ELLAAPAVDA
-237 AIATVAEARELPKH
+237 AIMTVAEASERPRH

-344 LFLLGPLLR
+344 LFLVGPLLR

-402 LAPRPGMINMTLK
+402 LTPRPGMINMTLR
-415 GYYRDHQRDIQFI
+415 GYYRDHHRDIQFV

-450 QKKTESLL
+450 QKKTESLR
-458 DLLGVFRYFKLDFG
+458 DLFGVFRYFKLDFG

-482 SLGNFLSE
+482 SLEQFLSD
-490 RVQSNFEM
+490 RVDSDLEM
-498 IEPDVHKA
+498 IEPDKHKA
-506 LCRDLGHRIVQE
+506 ICRELGHHIVQG

-531 ATLFVHAGDLE
+531 ATLFVHAGHLE
-542 IPEATLRRHFR
+542 IPEERLRRQLR
-553 FLLTLIDADKTSS
+553 FLTTLIEADQISS
-566 IFNQSDAQI
+566 IFDQSDAQI
-575 IDYFLSTSGAERH
+575 IDYFLSTSGAERQ
-588 LRNGEPVITI
+588 LRDGEPMITI

-604 DMRYYSNSVTHLLV
+604 DMRYYSNSVTHLFV
-618 LPSLIATGLIQRPT
+618 LPSLIANRLIQEPMI
-632 VDAEPFAAQL
+632 DPEPFADQL
-642 QALAPVLDAIYYCK
+642 TVLAPLLNAICFSK
-656 IAPTAERINEMLA
+656 LAPSAERINELLEIFDYKTEGQQVPSARVDSPLA
-669 IFNNTTERPKALP
+669 S
-682 AQVDTT
+682 
-688 LALDLNQIARII
+688 DLIQIAGII
-700 APTLN
+700 EPALK

-714 KVKPDLLDDLVLINA
+714 KVKPDLLDDLATINE
-729 RIDAL
+729 RIKTL
-734 TIKTTTFNPAELIM
+734 TITTTAFNPEDLILT
-748 PESLIQALS
+748 ERLIQMLS
-757 QPQSTIATVNRSNH
+757 QTQPINDRKAQDNANWIKPQ
-771 ARPTQDTTTST
+771 
-782 MLEAAL
+782 AAL
-788 ANLLSEADQ
+788 ATLISEAGQTDLQ
-797 HNLKQLALDLVEEN
+797 HLALDLIKEN
-811 IQSAATTG
+811 IQSAATTR

>member
-1 MAGSSRPN
+1 MAGSSRPR
-9 GSVYRVINR
+9 GSIYRVINQQ
-18 KLLQLFKLW
+18 LLHLFRLW

-33 NHEQAALA
+33 NHEQTALA
-41 LTQHGQP
+41 LAQHAIP
-48 VNVRYILDTDSLAD
+48 TNVRYILDSDSLAD
-62 RLLLELGCAASGL
+62 RLLLELGCEASRL
-75 PEPLTLDPH
+75 PEPLTLDPNA
-84 GPNAYFC
+84 PNAYFC
-91 LTHREG
+91 LNHREG

-107 ARPTSLKVAPAG
+107 ARSTSLKVDPAIG
-119 DAEVARHLIPVS
+119 DELATRLIPVS

-142 SMWKALLSDQWAS
+142 SLWKVLLSDQWAS

-162 LSIALT
+162 LCIALT
-168 RRHILVHFGN
+168 RRHILVHFGD
-178 PLDVDALTHDLSTTA
+178 PLDVDELTNDLPSAA
-193 LKTKRIHRLLRS
+193 LKTKRIHRLLRR
-205 HFKNQKQ
+205 HFKSQKQ

-227 ELLAAPTVDA
+227 ELLAAPAVDA
-237 AIATVAEARELPKH
+237 AIMTVAEASERPRH

-344 LFLLGPLLR
+344 LFLVGPLLR

-388 EYFVEGGRSRTGGM
+388 EYFIEGGRSRTGGM
-402 LAPRPGMINMTLK
+402 LTPRPGMINMTLR
-415 GYYRDHQRDIQFI
+415 GYYRDHHRDIQFV

-450 QKKTESLL
+450 QKKTESLR
-458 DLLGVFRYFKLDFG
+458 DLFGVFRYFKLDFG

-482 SLGNFLSE
+482 SLEQFLSM
-490 RVQSNFEM
+490 RVDSDLEM
-498 IEPDVHKA
+498 IEPDKHKA
-506 LCRDLGHRIVQE
+506 ICRELGHHIVQG

-531 ATLFVHAGDLE
+531 ATLFVHAGHLE
-542 IPEATLRRHFR
+542 IPEERLRRQLR
-553 FLLTLIDADKTSS
+553 FLTTLIEADQISS
-566 IFNQSDAQI
+566 IFDQSDAQI
-575 IDYFLSTSGAERH
+575 IDYFLSTSGAERQ
-588 LRNGEPVITI
+588 LRDGEPMITI

-604 DMRYYSNSVTHLLV
+604 DMRYYSNSVTHLFV
-618 LPSLIATGLIQRPT
+618 LPSLIANRLIQEPMI
-632 VDAEPFAAQL
+632 DPEPFFDQL
-642 QALAPVLDAIYYCK
+642 TVLAPLLNAICFSK
-656 IAPTAERINEMLA
+656 LAPSAERINELLEIFDYKTEGQQVSSARVDSPLA
-669 IFNNTTERPKALP
+669 S
-682 AQVDTT
+682 
-688 LALDLNQIARII
+688 DLIQIAGII
-700 APTLN
+700 EPALK

-714 KVKPDLLDDLVLINA
+714 KVKPDLLDDLATINE
-729 RIDAL
+729 RIKTL
-734 TIKTTTFNPAELIM
+734 TITTTAFNPEDLILT
-748 PESLIQALS
+748 ERLIQMLS
-757 QPQSTIATVNRSNH
+757 QTQPINDRKAQDNANWIKPQ
-771 ARPTQDTTTST
+771 
-782 MLEAAL
+782 AAL
-788 ANLLSEADQ
+788 ATLISEAGQTDLQ
-797 HNLKQLALDLVEEN
+797 HLALDLIKEN
-811 IQSAATTG
+811 IQSAATTR

>member
-1 MAGSSRPN
+1 MAGSSRPR
-9 GSVYRVINR
+9 GSIYRVINQQ
-18 KLLQLFKLW
+18 LLHLFRLW

-33 NHEQAALA
+33 NHEQTALA
-41 LTQHGQP
+41 LAQHAIP
-48 VNVRYILDTDSLAD
+48 TNVRYILDSDSLAD
-62 RLLLELGCAASGL
+62 RLLLELGCEASRL
-75 PEPLTLDPH
+75 PEPLTLDPNA
-84 GPNAYFC
+84 PNAYFC
-91 LTHREG
+91 LNHREG

-107 ARPTSLKVAPAG
+107 ARSTSLKVDPAIG
-119 DAEVARHLIPVS
+119 DELATRLIPVS

-142 SMWKALLSDQWAS
+142 SLWKVLLSDQWAS

-162 LSIALT
+162 LCIALT
-168 RRHILVHFGN
+168 RRHILVHFGD
-178 PLDVDALTHDLSTTA
+178 PLDVDELTNDLPSAA
-193 LKTKRIHRLLRS
+193 LKTKRIHRLLRR
-205 HFKNQKQ
+205 HFKSQKQ

-227 ELLAAPTVDA
+227 ELLAAPAVDA
-237 AIATVAEARELPKH
+237 AIMTVAEASERPRH

-344 LFLLGPLLR
+344 LFLVGPLLR

-402 LAPRPGMINMTLK
+402 LTPRPGMINMTLR
-415 GYYRDHQRDIQFI
+415 GYYRDHHRDIQFV

-450 QKKTESLL
+450 QKKTESLR
-458 DLLGVFRYFKLDFG
+458 DLFGVFRYFKLDFG

-482 SLGNFLSE
+482 SLEQFLSM
-490 RVQSNFEM
+490 RVDSDLEM
-498 IEPDVHKA
+498 IEPDKHKA
-506 LCRDLGHRIVQE
+506 ICRELGHHIVQG

-531 ATLFVHAGDLE
+531 ATLFVHAGHLE
-542 IPEATLRRHFR
+542 IPEERLRRQLR
-553 FLLTLIDADKTSS
+553 FLTTLIEADQISS
-566 IFNQSDAQI
+566 IFDQSDAQI
-575 IDYFLSTSGAERH
+575 IDYFLSTSGAERQ
-588 LRNGEPVITI
+588 LRDGEPMITI

-604 DMRYYSNSVTHLLV
+604 DMRYYSNSVTHLFV
-618 LPSLIATGLIQRPT
+618 LPSLIANRLIQEPMI
-632 VDAEPFAAQL
+632 DPEPFADQL
-642 QALAPVLDAIYYCK
+642 TVLAPLLDAICFSK
-656 IAPTAERINEMLA
+656 LAPSAERINELLEIFDYKTEGQQVPSARVDSPLA
-669 IFNNTTERPKALP
+669 S
-682 AQVDTT
+682 
-688 LALDLNQIARII
+688 DLIQIAGII
-700 APTLN
+700 EPALK

-714 KVKPDLLDDLVLINA
+714 KVKPDLLDDLATINE
-729 RIDAL
+729 RIKTL
-734 TIKTTTFNPAELIM
+734 TITTTAFNPEDLILT
-748 PESLIQALS
+748 ERLIQMLS
-757 QPQSTIATVNRSNH
+757 QTQPINDRKAQDNANWIKPQ
-771 ARPTQDTTTST
+771 
-782 MLEAAL
+782 AAL
-788 ANLLSEADQ
+788 AILISEASQTDLQ
-797 HNLKQLALDLVEEN
+797 HLALDLIKEN

>member
-1 MAGSSRPN
+1 MAGSSRPR
-9 GSVYRVINR
+9 GSIYRVINQQ
-18 KLLQLFKLW
+18 LLHLFRLW

-33 NHEQAALA
+33 NHEQTALA
-41 LTQHGQP
+41 LAQHAVP
-48 VNVRYILDTDSLAD
+48 TNVRYILDSDSLAD
-62 RLLLELGCAASGL
+62 RLLLELGCEASRL
-75 PEPLTLDPH
+75 PEPLTLDPNA
-84 GPNAYFC
+84 PNAYFC
-91 LTHREG
+91 LNHREG

-107 ARPTSLKVAPAG
+107 ARSTSLKVDPAIG
-119 DAEVARHLIPVS
+119 DELATRLVPVS

-142 SMWKALLSDQWAS
+142 SLWKVLLSDQWAS

-162 LSIALT
+162 LCIALT
-168 RRHILVHFGN
+168 RRHILVHFGD
-178 PLDVDALTHDLSTTA
+178 PLDVDELTNDLPSAA
-193 LKTKRIHRLLRS
+193 LKTKRIHRLLRR
-205 HFKNQKQ
+205 HFKSQKQ

-227 ELLAAPTVDA
+227 ELLAAPAVDA
-237 AIATVAEARELPKH
+237 AIMTVAEASERPRH

-344 LFLLGPLLR
+344 LFLVGPLLR

-402 LAPRPGMINMTLK
+402 LTPRPGMINMTLR
-415 GYYRDHQRDIQFI
+415 GYYRDHHRDIQFV

-450 QKKTESLL
+450 QKKTESLR
-458 DLLGVFRYFKLDFG
+458 DLFGVFRYFKLDFG

-482 SLGNFLSE
+482 SLEQFLSM
-490 RVQSNFEM
+490 RVDSDLEM
-498 IEPDVHKA
+498 IEPDKHKA
-506 LCRDLGHRIVQE
+506 ICRELGHHIVQG

-531 ATLFVHAGDLE
+531 ATLFVHAGHLE
-542 IPEATLRRHFR
+542 IPEERLRRQLR
-553 FLLTLIDADKTSS
+553 FLTTLIEADQISS
-566 IFNQSDAQI
+566 IFDQSDAQI
-575 IDYFLSTSGAERH
+575 IDYFLSTSGAERQ
-588 LRNGEPVITI
+588 LRDGEPMITI

-604 DMRYYSNSVTHLLV
+604 DMRYYSNSVTHLFV
-618 LPSLIATGLIQRPT
+618 LPSLIANRLIQEPMI
-632 VDAEPFAAQL
+632 DPEPFFDQL
-642 QALAPVLDAIYYCK
+642 TVLAPLLNAICFSK
-656 IAPTAERINEMLA
+656 LAPSAERINELLEIFDYKTEDQQVSSARVDSPLA
-669 IFNNTTERPKALP
+669 S
-682 AQVDTT
+682 
-688 LALDLNQIARII
+688 DLIQIAGII
-700 APTLN
+700 EPALK

-714 KVKPDLLDDLVLINA
+714 KVKPDLLDDLATINE
-729 RIDAL
+729 RIKTL
-734 TIKTTTFNPAELIM
+734 TITTTAFNPEDLILT
-748 PESLIQALS
+748 ERLIQMLS
-757 QPQSTIATVNRSNH
+757 QTQPINDRKAQDNANWIKPQ
-771 ARPTQDTTTST
+771 
-782 MLEAAL
+782 AAL
-788 ANLLSEADQ
+788 ATLISEASQTDLQ
-797 HNLKQLALDLVEEN
+797 HLALDLIKEN

>member
-1 MAGSSRPN
+1 MAGSSRPR
-9 GSVYRVINR
+9 GSIYRVINQQ
-18 KLLQLFKLW
+18 LLHLFRLW

-33 NHEQAALA
+33 NHEQTALA
-41 LTQHGQP
+41 LAQHAIP
-48 VNVRYILDTDSLAD
+48 TNVRYILDSDSLAD
-62 RLLLELGCAASGL
+62 RLLLELGCEASRL
-75 PEPLTLDPH
+75 PEPLTLDPNA
-84 GPNAYFC
+84 PNAYFC
-91 LTHREG
+91 LNHREG

-107 ARPTSLKVAPAG
+107 ARSTSLKVDPAIG
-119 DAEVARHLIPVS
+119 DELATRLIPVS

-142 SMWKALLSDQWAS
+142 SLWKVLLSDQWAS

-162 LSIALT
+162 LCIALT
-168 RRHILVHFGN
+168 RRHILVHFGD
-178 PLDVDALTHDLSTTA
+178 PLDVDELTNDLPSAA
-193 LKTKRIHRLLRS
+193 LKTKRIHRLLRR
-205 HFKNQKQ
+205 HFKSQKQ

-227 ELLAAPTVDA
+227 ELLAAPAVDA
-237 AIATVAEARELPKH
+237 AIMTVAEASERPRH

-344 LFLLGPLLR
+344 LFLVGPLLR

-402 LAPRPGMINMTLK
+402 LTPRPGMINMTLR
-415 GYYRDHQRDIQFI
+415 GYYRDHHRDIQFV

-450 QKKTESLL
+450 QKKTESLR
-458 DLLGVFRYFKLDFG
+458 DLFGVFRYFKLDFG

-482 SLGNFLSE
+482 SLEQFLSM
-490 RVQSNFEM
+490 RVDSDLEM
-498 IEPDVHKA
+498 IEPDKHKA
-506 LCRDLGHRIVQE
+506 ICRELGHHIVQG

-531 ATLFVHAGDLE
+531 ATLFVHAGHLE
-542 IPEATLRRHFR
+542 IPEERLRRQLR
-553 FLLTLIDADKTSS
+553 FLTTLIEADQISS
-566 IFNQSDAQI
+566 IFDQSDAQI
-575 IDYFLSTSGAERH
+575 IDYFLSTSGAERQ
-588 LRNGEPVITI
+588 LRDGEPMITI

-604 DMRYYSNSVTHLLV
+604 DMRYYSNSVTHLFV
-618 LPSLIATGLIQRPT
+618 LPSLIANRLIQEPMI
-632 VDAEPFAAQL
+632 DPEPFFDQL
-642 QALAPVLDAIYYCK
+642 TVLAPLLNAICFSK
-656 IAPTAERINEMLA
+656 LAPSAERIYELLEIFDYKTEGQQVSSARVDSPLA
-669 IFNNTTERPKALP
+669 S
-682 AQVDTT
+682 
-688 LALDLNQIARII
+688 DLIQIAGII
-700 APTLN
+700 EPALK

-714 KVKPDLLDDLVLINA
+714 KVKPDLLDDLATINE
-729 RIDAL
+729 RIKTL
-734 TIKTTTFNPAELIM
+734 TITTTAFNPEDLILT
-748 PESLIQALS
+748 ERLIQMLS
-757 QPQSTIATVNRSNH
+757 QTQPINDRK
-771 ARPTQDTTTST
+771 TQDNANWIKPQ
-782 MLEAAL
+782 AAL
-788 ANLLSEADQ
+788 ATLISEASQTDLQ
-797 HNLKQLALDLVEEN
+797 HLALDLIKEN
-811 IQSAATTG
+811 IQSAATTR

>member
-1 MAGSSRPN
+1 MAGSSRPR
-9 GSVYRVINR
+9 GSIYRVINQQ
-18 KLLQLFKLW
+18 LLHLFRLW

-33 NHEQAALA
+33 NHEQTALA
-41 LTQHGQP
+41 LAQHAIP
-48 VNVRYILDTDSLAD
+48 TNVRYILDSDSLAD
-62 RLLLELGCAASGL
+62 RLLLELGCEASRL
-75 PEPLTLDPH
+75 PEPLTLDPNA
-84 GPNAYFC
+84 PNAYFC
-91 LTHREG
+91 LNHREG

-107 ARPTSLKVAPAG
+107 ARSTSLKVDPAIG
-119 DAEVARHLIPVS
+119 DELATRLIPVS

-142 SMWKALLSDQWAS
+142 SLWKVLLSDQWAS

-162 LSIALT
+162 LCIALT
-168 RRHILVHFGN
+168 RRHILVHFGD
-178 PLDVDALTHDLSTTA
+178 PLDVDELTNDLPSAA
-193 LKTKRIHRLLRS
+193 LKTKRIHRLLRR
-205 HFKNQKQ
+205 HFKSQKQ

-227 ELLAAPTVDA
+227 ELLAAPAVDA
-237 AIATVAEARELPKH
+237 AIMTVAEASERPRH

-299 RAVSDNAEIV
+299 RAVSDSTEIV

-344 LFLLGPLLR
+344 LFLVGPLLR

-402 LAPRPGMINMTLK
+402 LTPRPGMINMTLR
-415 GYYRDHQRDIQFI
+415 GYYRDHHRDIQFV

-450 QKKTESLL
+450 QKKTESLR
-458 DLLGVFRYFKLDFG
+458 DLFGVFRYFKLDFG

-482 SLGNFLSE
+482 SLEQFLSM
-490 RVQSNFEM
+490 RVDSDLEM
-498 IEPDVHKA
+498 IEPDKHKA
-506 LCRDLGHRIVQE
+506 ICRELGHHIVQG

-531 ATLFVHAGDLE
+531 ATLFVHAGHLE
-542 IPEATLRRHFR
+542 IPEERLRRQLR
-553 FLLTLIDADKTSS
+553 FLTTLIEADQISS
-566 IFNQSDAQI
+566 IFDQSDAQI
-575 IDYFLSTSGAERH
+575 IDYFLSTSGAERQ
-588 LRNGEPVITI
+588 LRDGEPMITI

-604 DMRYYSNSVTHLLV
+604 DMRYYSNSVTHLFV
-618 LPSLIATGLIQRPT
+618 LPSLIANRLIQEPMI
-632 VDAEPFAAQL
+632 DPEPFFDQL
-642 QALAPVLDAIYYCK
+642 TVLAPLLDAICFSK
-656 IAPTAERINEMLA
+656 LAPSAERINELLEIFDYKTEGQQVSSARVDSPLA
-669 IFNNTTERPKALP
+669 S
-682 AQVDTT
+682 
-688 LALDLNQIARII
+688 DLIQIAGII
-700 APTLN
+700 EPALK

-714 KVKPDLLDDLVLINA
+714 KVKPDLLDDLATINE
-729 RIDAL
+729 RIKTL
-734 TIKTTTFNPAELIM
+734 TITTTAFNPEDLILT
-748 PESLIQALS
+748 ERLIQMLS
-757 QPQSTIATVNRSNH
+757 QTQPINDRK
-771 ARPTQDTTTST
+771 TQDNANWIKPQ
-782 MLEAAL
+782 AAL
-788 ANLLSEADQ
+788 ATLISEAGQTDLQ
-797 HNLKQLALDLVEEN
+797 HLALDLIKEN
-811 IQSAATTG
+811 IQSAATTR

>member
-1 MAGSSRPN
+1 MAGSSRPR
-9 GSVYRVINR
+9 GSIYRVINQQ
-18 KLLQLFKLW
+18 LLHLFRLW

-33 NHEQAALA
+33 NHEQTALA
-41 LTQHGQP
+41 LAQHAIP
-48 VNVRYILDTDSLAD
+48 TNVRYILDSDSLAD
-62 RLLLELGCAASGL
+62 RLLLELGCEASRL
-75 PEPLTLDPH
+75 PEPLTLDPNA
-84 GPNAYFC
+84 PNAYFC
-91 LTHREG
+91 LNHREG

-107 ARPTSLKVAPAG
+107 ARSTSLKVDPAIG
-119 DAEVARHLIPVS
+119 DELATRLIPVS

-142 SMWKALLSDQWAS
+142 SLWKVLLSDQWAS

-162 LSIALT
+162 LCIALT
-168 RRHILVHFGN
+168 RRHILVHFGD
-178 PLDVDALTHDLSTTA
+178 PLDVDELTNDLPSAA
-193 LKTKRIHRLLRS
+193 LKTKRIHRLLRR
-205 HFKNQKQ
+205 HFKSQKQ

-227 ELLAAPTVDA
+227 ELLAAPAVDA
-237 AIATVAEARELPKH
+237 AIMTVAEASERPRH

-344 LFLLGPLLR
+344 LFLVGPLLR

-388 EYFVEGGRSRTGGM
+388 EYFIEGGRSRTGGM
-402 LAPRPGMINMTLK
+402 LTPRPGMINMTLR
-415 GYYRDHQRDIQFI
+415 GYYRDHHRDIQFV

-450 QKKTESLL
+450 QKKTESLR
-458 DLLGVFRYFKLDFG
+458 DLFGVFRYFKLDFG

-482 SLGNFLSE
+482 SLEQFLSM
-490 RVQSNFEM
+490 RVDSDLEM
-498 IEPDVHKA
+498 IEPDKHKA
-506 LCRDLGHRIVQE
+506 ICRELGHHIVQG

-531 ATLFVHAGDLE
+531 ATLFVHAGHLE
-542 IPEATLRRHFR
+542 IPEERLRRQLR
-553 FLLTLIDADKTSS
+553 FLTTLIEADQISS
-566 IFNQSDAQI
+566 IFDQSDAQI
-575 IDYFLSTSGAERH
+575 IDYFLSTSGAERQ
-588 LRNGEPVITI
+588 LRDGEPMITI

-604 DMRYYSNSVTHLLV
+604 DMRYYSNSVTHLFV
-618 LPSLIATGLIQRPT
+618 LPSLIANRLIQEPMI
-632 VDAEPFAAQL
+632 DPEPFFDQL
-642 QALAPVLDAIYYCK
+642 TVLAPLLDAICFSK
-656 IAPTAERINEMLA
+656 LAPSAGRINELLEIFDYKTEGQQVPSVRVDSPLA
-669 IFNNTTERPKALP
+669 S
-682 AQVDTT
+682 
-688 LALDLNQIARII
+688 DLIQIAGII
-700 APTLN
+700 EPALK

-714 KVKPDLLDDLVLINA
+714 KVKPDLLDDLATINE
-729 RIDAL
+729 RIKTL
-734 TIKTTTFNPAELIM
+734 TITTTAFNPEDLILT
-748 PESLIQALS
+748 ERLIQMLS
-757 QPQSTIATVNRSNH
+757 QTQPINDRKAQDNANWIKPQ
-771 ARPTQDTTTST
+771 
-782 MLEAAL
+782 AAL
-788 ANLLSEADQ
+788 ATLISEAGQNDLQ
-797 HNLKQLALDLVEEN
+797 HLALDLIKEN
-811 IQSAATTG
+811 IQSAATTR

>member
-1 MAGSSRPN
+1 MAGSSRPR
-9 GSVYRVINR
+9 GSIYRVINQQ
-18 KLLQLFKLW
+18 LLHLFRLW

-33 NHEQAALA
+33 NHEQTALA
-41 LTQHGQP
+41 LAQHAIP
-48 VNVRYILDTDSLAD
+48 TNVRYILDSDSLAD
-62 RLLLELGCAASGL
+62 RLLLELGCEASRL
-75 PEPLTLDPH
+75 PEPLTLDPNA
-84 GPNAYFC
+84 PNAYFC
-91 LTHREG
+91 LNHREG

-107 ARPTSLKVAPAG
+107 ARSTSLKVDPAIG
-119 DAEVARHLIPVS
+119 DELATRLIPVS

-142 SMWKALLSDQWAS
+142 SLWKVLLSDQWAS

-162 LSIALT
+162 LCIALT
-168 RRHILVHFGN
+168 RRHILVHFGD
-178 PLDVDALTHDLSTTA
+178 PLDVDELTNDLPSAA
-193 LKTKRIHRLLRS
+193 LKTKRIHRLLRR
-205 HFKNQKQ
+205 HFKSQKQ

-227 ELLAAPTVDA
+227 ELLAAPAVDA
-237 AIATVAEARELPKH
+237 AIMTVAEASERPRH

-344 LFLLGPLLR
+344 LFLVGPLLR

-402 LAPRPGMINMTLK
+402 LTPRPGMINMTLR
-415 GYYRDHQRDIQFI
+415 GYYRDHHRDIQFV

-450 QKKTESLL
+450 QKKTESLR
-458 DLLGVFRYFKLDFG
+458 DLFGVFRYFKLDFG

-482 SLGNFLSE
+482 SLEQFLSD
-490 RVQSNFEM
+490 RVDSDLEM
-498 IEPDVHKA
+498 IEPDKHKA
-506 LCRDLGHRIVQE
+506 ICRELGHHIVQG

-531 ATLFVHAGDLE
+531 ATLFVHAGHLE
-542 IPEATLRRHFR
+542 IPEERLRRQLR
-553 FLLTLIDADKTSS
+553 FLTTLIEADQISS
-566 IFNQSDAQI
+566 IFDQSDAQI
-575 IDYFLSTSGAERH
+575 IDYFLSTSGAERQ
-588 LRNGEPVITI
+588 LRDGEPMITI

-604 DMRYYSNSVTHLLV
+604 DMRYYSNSVTHLFV
-618 LPSLIATGLIQRPT
+618 LPSLIANRLIQEPMI
-632 VDAEPFAAQL
+632 DPEPFFDQL
-642 QALAPVLDAIYYCK
+642 TVLAPLLNAICFSK
-656 IAPTAERINEMLA
+656 LAPSAERINELLEIFDYKTEGQQVPSARVDSPLA
-669 IFNNTTERPKALP
+669 S
-682 AQVDTT
+682 
-688 LALDLNQIARII
+688 DLIQIAGII
-700 APTLN
+700 EPALK

-714 KVKPDLLDDLVLINA
+714 KVKPDLLDDLATINE
-729 RIDAL
+729 RIKTL
-734 TIKTTTFNPAELIM
+734 TITTTAFNPEDLILT
-748 PESLIQALS
+748 ERLIQMLS
-757 QPQSTIATVNRSNH
+757 QTQPINDRKAQDNANWIKPQ
-771 ARPTQDTTTST
+771 
-782 MLEAAL
+782 AAL
-788 ANLLSEADQ
+788 ATLISEAGQTDLQ
-797 HNLKQLALDLVEEN
+797 HLALDLIKEN
-811 IQSAATTG
+811 IQSAATTR

>member
-1 MAGSSRPN
+1 MAGSSRPR
-9 GSVYRVINR
+9 GSIYRVINQQ
-18 KLLQLFKLW
+18 LLHLFRLW

-33 NHEQAALA
+33 NHEQTALA
-41 LTQHGQP
+41 LAQHAIP
-48 VNVRYILDTDSLAD
+48 TNVRYILDSDSLAD
-62 RLLLELGCAASGL
+62 RLLLELGCKASRL
-75 PEPLTLDPH
+75 PEPLTLDPNA
-84 GPNAYFC
+84 PNAYFC
-91 LTHREG
+91 LNHREG

-107 ARPTSLKVAPAG
+107 ARSTSLKVDPAIG
-119 DAEVARHLIPVS
+119 DELATRLIPVS

-142 SMWKALLSDQWAS
+142 SLWKVLLSDQWAS

-162 LSIALT
+162 LCIALT
-168 RRHILVHFGN
+168 RRHILVHFGD
-178 PLDVDALTHDLSTTA
+178 PLDVDELTNDLPSAA
-193 LKTKRIHRLLRS
+193 LKTKRIHRLLRR
-205 HFKNQKQ
+205 HFKSQKQ

-227 ELLAAPTVDA
+227 ELLAAPAVDA
-237 AIATVAEARELPKH
+237 AIMTVAEASERPRH

-344 LFLLGPLLR
+344 LFLVGPLLR

-402 LAPRPGMINMTLK
+402 LTPRPGMINMTLR
-415 GYYRDHQRDIQFI
+415 GYYRDHHRDIQFV

-450 QKKTESLL
+450 QKKTESLR
-458 DLLGVFRYFKLDFG
+458 DLFGVFRYFKLDFG

-482 SLGNFLSE
+482 SLEQFLSM
-490 RVQSNFEM
+490 RVDSDLEM
-498 IEPDVHKA
+498 IEPDKHKA
-506 LCRDLGHRIVQE
+506 ICRELGHHIVQG

-531 ATLFVHAGDLE
+531 ATLFVHAGHLE
-542 IPEATLRRHFR
+542 IPEERLRRQLR
-553 FLLTLIDADKTSS
+553 FLTTLIEADQISS
-566 IFNQSDAQI
+566 IFDQSDAQI
-575 IDYFLSTSGAERH
+575 IDYFLSTSGAERQ
-588 LRNGEPVITI
+588 LRDGEPMITI

-604 DMRYYSNSVTHLLV
+604 DMRYYSNSVTHLFV
-618 LPSLIATGLIQRPT
+618 LPSLIANRLIQEPMI
-632 VDAEPFAAQL
+632 DPEPFFDQL
-642 QALAPVLDAIYYCK
+642 TVLAPLLNAICFSK
-656 IAPTAERINEMLA
+656 LAPSAERINELLEIFDYKTEDQQVPSARVDSPLA
-669 IFNNTTERPKALP
+669 S
-682 AQVDTT
+682 
-688 LALDLNQIARII
+688 DLIQIAGII
-700 APTLN
+700 EPALK

-714 KVKPDLLDDLVLINA
+714 KVKPDLLDDLATINE
-729 RIDAL
+729 RIKTL
-734 TIKTTTFNPAELIM
+734 TITTTAFNPEDLILT
-748 PESLIQALS
+748 ERLIQMLS
-757 QPQSTIATVNRSNH
+757 QTQPINDRKAQDNANWIKPQ
-771 ARPTQDTTTST
+771 
-782 MLEAAL
+782 AAL
-788 ANLLSEADQ
+788 ATLISEASQTDLQ
-797 HNLKQLALDLVEEN
+797 HLALDLIKEN
-811 IQSAATTG
+811 IQSAATTR

>member
-1 MAGSSRPN
+1 MAGSSRPR
-9 GSVYRVINR
+9 GSIYRVINQQ
-18 KLLQLFKLW
+18 LLHLFRLW

-33 NHEQAALA
+33 NHEQTALA
-41 LTQHGQP
+41 LAQHAIP
-48 VNVRYILDTDSLAD
+48 TNVRYILDSDSLAD
-62 RLLLELGCAASGL
+62 RLLLEMGCEASRL
-75 PEPLTLDPH
+75 PEPLTLDPNA
-84 GPNAYFC
+84 PNAYFC
-91 LTHREG
+91 LNHREG

-107 ARPTSLKVAPAG
+107 ARSTSLKVDPAIG
-119 DAEVARHLIPVS
+119 DELATRLIPVS

-142 SMWKALLSDQWAS
+142 SLWKVLLSDQWAS

-162 LSIALT
+162 LCIALT
-168 RRHILVHFGN
+168 RRHILVHFGD
-178 PLDVDALTHDLSTTA
+178 PLDVDELTNDLPSAA
-193 LKTKRIHRLLRS
+193 LKTKRIHRLLRR
-205 HFKNQKQ
+205 HFKSQKQ

-227 ELLAAPTVDA
+227 ELLAAPAVDA
-237 AIATVAEARELPKH
+237 AIMTVAEASERPRH

-344 LFLLGPLLR
+344 LFLVGPLLR

-388 EYFVEGGRSRTGGM
+388 EYFIEGGRSRTGGM
-402 LAPRPGMINMTLK
+402 LTPRPGMINMTLR
-415 GYYRDHQRDIQFI
+415 GYYRDHHRDIQFV

-450 QKKTESLL
+450 QKKTESLR
-458 DLLGVFRYFKLDFG
+458 DLFGVFRYFKLDFG

-482 SLGNFLSE
+482 SLEQFLSM
-490 RVQSNFEM
+490 RVDSDLEM
-498 IEPDVHKA
+498 IEPDKHKA
-506 LCRDLGHRIVQE
+506 ICRELGHHIVQG

-531 ATLFVHAGDLE
+531 ATLFVHAGHLE
-542 IPEATLRRHFR
+542 IPEERLRRQLR
-553 FLLTLIDADKTSS
+553 FLTTLIEADQISS
-566 IFNQSDAQI
+566 IFDQSDAQI
-575 IDYFLSTSGAERH
+575 IDYFLSTSGAERQ
-588 LRNGEPVITI
+588 LRDGEPMITI

-604 DMRYYSNSVTHLLV
+604 DMRYYSNSVTHLFV
-618 LPSLIATGLIQRPT
+618 LPSLIANRLIQEPMI
-632 VDAEPFAAQL
+632 DPEPFADQL
-642 QALAPVLDAIYYCK
+642 TVLAPLLNAICFSK
-656 IAPTAERINEMLA
+656 LAPSAERINELLEIFDYKTEDQQVPSARVDSPLA
-669 IFNNTTERPKALP
+669 S
-682 AQVDTT
+682 
-688 LALDLNQIARII
+688 DLIQIAGII
-700 APTLN
+700 EPALK

-714 KVKPDLLDDLVLINA
+714 KVKPDLLDDLATINE
-729 RIDAL
+729 RIKTL
-734 TIKTTTFNPAELIM
+734 TITTTAFNPEDLILT
-748 PESLIQALS
+748 ERLIQMLS
-757 QPQSTIATVNRSNH
+757 QTQPINDRKAQDNANWIKPQ
-771 ARPTQDTTTST
+771 
-782 MLEAAL
+782 AAL
-788 ANLLSEADQ
+788 AILISEASQTDLQ
-797 HNLKQLALDLVEEN
+797 HLALDLIKEN

>member
-1 MAGSSRPN
+1 MAGSSRPR
-9 GSVYRVINR
+9 GSIYRVINQQ
-18 KLLQLFKLW
+18 LLHLFRLW

-33 NHEQAALA
+33 NHEQTALA
-41 LTQHGQP
+41 LAQHAIP
-48 VNVRYILDTDSLAD
+48 TNVRYILDSNSLAD
-62 RLLLELGCAASGL
+62 RLLLELGCEASRL
-75 PEPLTLDPH
+75 PEPLTLDPNA
-84 GPNAYFC
+84 PNAYFC
-91 LTHREG
+91 LNHREG

-107 ARPTSLKVAPAG
+107 ARSTSLKVDPAIG
-119 DAEVARHLIPVS
+119 DELATRLIPVS

-142 SMWKALLSDQWAS
+142 SLWKVLLSDQWAS

-162 LSIALT
+162 LCIALT
-168 RRHILVHFGN
+168 RRHILVHFGD
-178 PLDVDALTHDLSTTA
+178 PLDVDELTNDLPSAA
-193 LKTKRIHRLLRS
+193 LKTKRIHRLLRR
-205 HFKNQKQ
+205 HFKSQKQ

-227 ELLAAPTVDA
+227 ELLAAPAVDA
-237 AIATVAEARELPKH
+237 AIMTVAEASERPRH
-251 RVAAQAY
+251 RVAGQAY

-344 LFLLGPLLR
+344 LFLVGPLLR

-402 LAPRPGMINMTLK
+402 LTPRPGMINMTLR
-415 GYYRDHQRDIQFI
+415 GYYRDHHRDIQFV

-450 QKKTESLL
+450 QKKTESLR
-458 DLLGVFRYFKLDFG
+458 DLFGVFRYFKLDFG

-482 SLGNFLSE
+482 SLEQFLSM
-490 RVQSNFEM
+490 RVDSDLEM
-498 IEPDVHKA
+498 IEPDKHKA
-506 LCRDLGHRIVQE
+506 ICRELGHHIVQG

-531 ATLFVHAGDLE
+531 ATLFVHAGHLE
-542 IPEATLRRHFR
+542 IPEERLRRQLR
-553 FLLTLIDADKTSS
+553 FLTTLIEADQISS
-566 IFNQSDAQI
+566 IFDQSDAQI
-575 IDYFLSTSGAERH
+575 IDYFLSTSGAERQ
-588 LRNGEPVITI
+588 LRDGEPMITI

-604 DMRYYSNSVTHLLV
+604 DMRYYSNSVTHLFV
-618 LPSLIATGLIQRPT
+618 LPSLIANRLIQEPMI
-632 VDAEPFAAQL
+632 DPEPFFDQL
-642 QALAPVLDAIYYCK
+642 TVLAPLLNAICFSK
-656 IAPTAERINEMLA
+656 LAPSAERINELLEIFDYKTEDQQVSSARVDSPLA
-669 IFNNTTERPKALP
+669 S
-682 AQVDTT
+682 
-688 LALDLNQIARII
+688 DLIQIAGII
-700 APTLN
+700 EPALK

-714 KVKPDLLDDLVLINA
+714 KVKPDLLDDLATINE
-729 RIDAL
+729 RIKTL
-734 TIKTTTFNPAELIM
+734 TITTTAFNPEDLILT
-748 PESLIQALS
+748 ERLIQMLS
-757 QPQSTIATVNRSNH
+757 QTQPINDRKAQDNANWIKPQ
-771 ARPTQDTTTST
+771 
-782 MLEAAL
+782 AAL
-788 ANLLSEADQ
+788 AILISEASQTDLQ
-797 HNLKQLALDLVEEN
+797 HLALDLIKEN
-811 IQSAATTG
+811 IQSAATTR

>member
-1 MAGSSRPN
+1 MAGSSRPR
-9 GSVYRVINR
+9 GSIYRVINQQ
-18 KLLQLFKLW
+18 LLHLFRLW

-33 NHEQAALA
+33 NHEQTALA
-41 LTQHGQP
+41 LAQHAIP
-48 VNVRYILDTDSLAD
+48 TNVRYILDSNSLAD
-62 RLLLELGCAASGL
+62 RLLLELGCEASRL
-75 PEPLTLDPH
+75 PEPLTLDPNA
-84 GPNAYFC
+84 PNAYFC
-91 LTHREG
+91 LNHREG

-107 ARPTSLKVAPAG
+107 ARSTSLKVDPAIG
-119 DAEVARHLIPVS
+119 DELATRLVPVS

-142 SMWKALLSDQWAS
+142 SLWKVLLSDQWAS

-162 LSIALT
+162 LCIALT
-168 RRHILVHFGN
+168 RRHILVHFGD
-178 PLDVDALTHDLSTTA
+178 PLDVDELTNDLPSAA
-193 LKTKRIHRLLRS
+193 LKTKRIHRLLRR
-205 HFKNQKQ
+205 HFKSQKQ

-227 ELLAAPTVDA
+227 ELLAAPAVDA
-237 AIATVAEARELPKH
+237 AIMTVAEASERPRH

-344 LFLLGPLLR
+344 LFLVGPLLR

-402 LAPRPGMINMTLK
+402 LTPRPGMINMTLR
-415 GYYRDHQRDIQFI
+415 GYYRDHHRDIQFV

-450 QKKTESLL
+450 QKKTESLR
-458 DLLGVFRYFKLDFG
+458 DLFGVFRYFKLDFG

-482 SLGNFLSE
+482 SLEQFLSM
-490 RVQSNFEM
+490 RVDSDLEM
-498 IEPDVHKA
+498 IEPDKHKA
-506 LCRDLGHRIVQE
+506 ICRELGHHIVQG

-531 ATLFVHAGDLE
+531 ATLFVHAGHLE
-542 IPEATLRRHFR
+542 IPEERLRRQLR
-553 FLLTLIDADKTSS
+553 FLTTLIEADQISS
-566 IFNQSDAQI
+566 IFDQSDAQI
-575 IDYFLSTSGAERH
+575 IDYFLSTSGAERQ
-588 LRNGEPVITI
+588 LRDGEPMITI

-604 DMRYYSNSVTHLLV
+604 DMRYYSNSVTHLFV
-618 LPSLIATGLIQRPT
+618 LPSLIANRLIQEPMI
-632 VDAEPFAAQL
+632 DPEPFFDQL
-642 QALAPVLDAIYYCK
+642 KVLAPLLNAICFSK
-656 IAPTAERINEMLA
+656 LAPSAERINELLEIFDYKTEDQQVSSARVDSPLA
-669 IFNNTTERPKALP
+669 S
-682 AQVDTT
+682 
-688 LALDLNQIARII
+688 DLIQIAGII
-700 APTLN
+700 EPALK

-714 KVKPDLLDDLVLINA
+714 KVKPDLLDDLATINE
-729 RIDAL
+729 RIKTL
-734 TIKTTTFNPAELIM
+734 TITTTAFNPEDLILT
-748 PESLIQALS
+748 ERLIQMLS
-757 QPQSTIATVNRSNH
+757 QTQPINDRKAQDNANWIKPQ
-771 ARPTQDTTTST
+771 
-782 MLEAAL
+782 AAL
-788 ANLLSEADQ
+788 AILISEASQTDLQ
-797 HNLKQLALDLVEEN
+797 HLALDLIKEN
-811 IQSAATTG
+811 IQSAATTR

>member
-1 MAGSSRPN
+1 MAGSSRPR
-9 GSVYRVINR
+9 GSIYRVINQQ
-18 KLLQLFKLW
+18 LLHLFRLW

-33 NHEQAALA
+33 NHEQTALA
-41 LTQHGQP
+41 LAQHAIP
-48 VNVRYILDTDSLAD
+48 TNVRYILDSDSLAD
-62 RLLLELGCAASGL
+62 RLLLELGCEASRL
-75 PEPLTLDPH
+75 PEPLTLDPNA
-84 GPNAYFC
+84 PNAYFC
-91 LTHREG
+91 LNHREG

-107 ARPTSLKVAPAG
+107 ARSTSLKVDPAIG
-119 DAEVARHLIPVS
+119 DELATRLIPVS

-142 SMWKALLSDQWAS
+142 SLWKVLLSDQWAS

-162 LSIALT
+162 LCIALT
-168 RRHILVHFGN
+168 RRHILVHFGD
-178 PLDVDALTHDLSTTA
+178 PLDVDELTNDLPSAA
-193 LKTKRIHRLLRS
+193 LKTKRIHRLLRR
-205 HFKNQKQ
+205 HFKSQKQ

-227 ELLAAPTVDA
+227 ELLAAPAVDA
-237 AIATVAEARELPKH
+237 AIMTLAEASERPRH

-344 LFLLGPLLR
+344 LFLVGPLLR

-388 EYFVEGGRSRTGGM
+388 EYFVEAGRSRTGGM
-402 LAPRPGMINMTLK
+402 LTPRPGMINMTLR
-415 GYYRDHQRDIQFI
+415 GYYRDHHRDIQFV

-450 QKKTESLL
+450 QKKTESLR
-458 DLLGVFRYFKLDFG
+458 DLFGVFRYFKLDFG

-482 SLGNFLSE
+482 SLEQFLSM
-490 RVQSNFEM
+490 RVDSDLEM
-498 IEPDVHKA
+498 IEPDKHKA
-506 LCRDLGHRIVQE
+506 ICRELGHHIVQG

-531 ATLFVHAGDLE
+531 ATLFVHAGHLE
-542 IPEATLRRHFR
+542 IPEERLRRQLR
-553 FLLTLIDADKTSS
+553 FLTTLIEADQISS
-566 IFNQSDAQI
+566 IFDQSDAQI
-575 IDYFLSTSGAERH
+575 IDYFLSTSGAERQ
-588 LRNGEPVITI
+588 LRDGEPMITI

-604 DMRYYSNSVTHLLV
+604 DMRYYSNSVTHLFV
-618 LPSLIATGLIQRPT
+618 LPSLIANRLIQEPMI
-632 VDAEPFAAQL
+632 DPEPFFDQL
-642 QALAPVLDAIYYCK
+642 TVLAPLLDAICFSK
-656 IAPTAERINEMLA
+656 LAPSAGRINELLEIFDYKTEGQQVPSVRVDSPLA
-669 IFNNTTERPKALP
+669 S
-682 AQVDTT
+682 
-688 LALDLNQIARII
+688 DLIQIAGII
-700 APTLN
+700 EPALK

-714 KVKPDLLDDLVLINA
+714 KVKPDLLDDLATINE
-729 RIDAL
+729 RIKTL
-734 TIKTTTFNPAELIM
+734 TITTTAFNPEDLILT
-748 PESLIQALS
+748 ERLIQMLS
-757 QPQSTIATVNRSNH
+757 QTQPINDRKAQDNANWIKPQ
-771 ARPTQDTTTST
+771 
-782 MLEAAL
+782 AAL
-788 ANLLSEADQ
+788 ATLISEAGQNDLQ
-797 HNLKQLALDLVEEN
+797 HLALDLIKEN
-811 IQSAATTG
+811 IQSAATTR

>member
-1 MAGSSRPN
+1 MAGSSRPR
-9 GSVYRVINR
+9 GSIYRVINQQ
-18 KLLQLFKLW
+18 LLHLFRLW

-33 NHEQAALA
+33 NHEQTALA
-41 LTQHGQP
+41 LAQHAIP
-48 VNVRYILDTDSLAD
+48 TNVRYILDSDSLAD
-62 RLLLELGCAASGL
+62 RLLLELGCEASRL
-75 PEPLTLDPH
+75 PEPLTLDPNA
-84 GPNAYFC
+84 PNAYFC
-91 LTHREG
+91 LNHREG

-107 ARPTSLKVAPAG
+107 ARSTSLKVDPAIG
-119 DAEVARHLIPVS
+119 DELATRLIPVS

-142 SMWKALLSDQWAS
+142 SLWKVLLSDQWAS

-162 LSIALT
+162 LCIALT
-168 RRHILVHFGN
+168 RRHILVHFGD
-178 PLDVDALTHDLSTTA
+178 PLDVDELTNDLPSAA
-193 LKTKRIHRLLRS
+193 LKTKRIHRLLRR
-205 HFKNQKQ
+205 HFKSQKQ

-227 ELLAAPTVDA
+227 ELLAAPAVDA
-237 AIATVAEARELPKH
+237 AIMTVAEASERPRH

-344 LFLLGPLLR
+344 LFLVGPLLR

-402 LAPRPGMINMTLK
+402 LTPRPGMINMTLR
-415 GYYRDHQRDIQFI
+415 GYYRDHHRDIQFV

-450 QKKTESLL
+450 QKKTESLR
-458 DLLGVFRYFKLDFG
+458 DLFGVFRYFKLDFG

-482 SLGNFLSE
+482 SLEQFLSM
-490 RVQSNFEM
+490 RVDSDLEM
-498 IEPDVHKA
+498 IEPDKHKA
-506 LCRDLGHRIVQE
+506 ICRELGHHIVQG

-531 ATLFVHAGDLE
+531 ATLFVHAGHLE
-542 IPEATLRRHFR
+542 IPEERLRRQLR
-553 FLLTLIDADKTSS
+553 FLTTLIEADQISS
-566 IFNQSDAQI
+566 IFDQSDAQI
-575 IDYFLSTSGAERH
+575 IDYFLSTSGTERQ
-588 LRNGEPVITI
+588 LRDGEPMITI

-604 DMRYYSNSVTHLLV
+604 DMRYYSNSVTHLFV
-618 LPSLIATGLIQRPT
+618 LPSLIANRLIQEPMI
-632 VDAEPFAAQL
+632 DPEPFFDQL
-642 QALAPVLDAIYYCK
+642 TVLAPLLDAICFSK
-656 IAPTAERINEMLA
+656 LAPSAGRINELLEIFDYKTEGQQVPSARVDSPLA
-669 IFNNTTERPKALP
+669 S
-682 AQVDTT
+682 
-688 LALDLNQIARII
+688 DLIQIAGII
-700 APTLN
+700 EPALK

-714 KVKPDLLDDLVLINA
+714 KVKPDLLDDLATINE
-729 RIDAL
+729 RIKTL
-734 TIKTTTFNPAELIM
+734 TITTTAFNPEDLILT
-748 PESLIQALS
+748 ERLIQMLS
-757 QPQSTIATVNRSNH
+757 QTQPINDRKAQDNANWIKPQ
-771 ARPTQDTTTST
+771 
-782 MLEAAL
+782 AAL
-788 ANLLSEADQ
+788 ATLISEASQTDLQ
-797 HNLKQLALDLVEEN
+797 HLALDLIKES
-811 IQSAATTG
+811 IQSAATTR

>member
-1 MAGSSRPN
+1 MAGSSRPR
-9 GSVYRVINR
+9 GSIYRVINQQ
-18 KLLQLFKLW
+18 LLHLFRLW

-33 NHEQAALA
+33 NHEQTTLALA
-41 LTQHGQP
+41 QHAIP
-48 VNVRYILDTDSLAD
+48 TNVRYILDSDSLAD
-62 RLLLELGCAASGL
+62 RLLLELGCEASRL
-75 PEPLTLDPH
+75 PEPLTLDPNA
-84 GPNAYFC
+84 PNAYFC
-91 LTHREG
+91 LNHREG

-107 ARPTSLKVAPAG
+107 ARSTSLKVDPAIG
-119 DAEVARHLIPVS
+119 DELATRLIPVS

-142 SMWKALLSDQWAS
+142 SLWKVLLSDQWAS

-162 LSIALT
+162 LCIALT
-168 RRHILVHFGN
+168 RRHILVHFGD
-178 PLDVDALTHDLSTTA
+178 PLDVDELTNDLPSAA
-193 LKTKRIHRLLRS
+193 LKTKRIHRLLRR
-205 HFKNQKQ
+205 HFKSQKQ

-227 ELLAAPTVDA
+227 ELLAAPAVDA
-237 AIATVAEARELPKH
+237 AIMTVAEASERPRH

-344 LFLLGPLLR
+344 LFLVGPLLR

-388 EYFVEGGRSRTGGM
+388 EYFVEGGRSRTGRM
-402 LAPRPGMINMTLK
+402 LTPRPGMINMTLR
-415 GYYRDHQRDIQFI
+415 GYYRDHHRDIQFV

-442 YLDERKGH
+442 YLNERKGH
-450 QKKTESLL
+450 QKKTESLG
-458 DLLGVFRYFKLDFG
+458 DLFGVFRYFKLDFG

-482 SLGNFLSE
+482 SLEQFLSM
-490 RVQSNFEM
+490 RVDSDLEM
-498 IEPDVHKA
+498 IEPDKHKA
-506 LCRDLGHRIVQE
+506 ICRELGHHIVQG

-531 ATLFVHAGDLE
+531 ATLFVHAGHLE
-542 IPEATLRRHFR
+542 IPEERLRRQLRLAATL
-553 FLLTLIDADKTSS
+553 IEADQISS
-566 IFNQSDAQI
+566 IFDQSDAQI
-575 IDYFLSTSGAERH
+575 IDYFLSTSGAERQ
-588 LRNGEPVITI
+588 LRDGEPMITI

-604 DMRYYSNSVTHLLV
+604 DMRYYSNSVTHLFV
-618 LPSLIATGLIQRPT
+618 LPSLIANRLIQEPMI
-632 VDAEPFAAQL
+632 DPEPFFDQL
-642 QALAPVLDAIYYCK
+642 TVLAPLLNAICFSK
-656 IAPTAERINEMLA
+656 LAPSAERINELLEIFDYKTEDQQVPSARVDSPLA
-669 IFNNTTERPKALP
+669 S
-682 AQVDTT
+682 
-688 LALDLNQIARII
+688 DLIQIAGII
-700 APTLN
+700 EPALK

-714 KVKPDLLDDLVLINA
+714 KVKPDLLDDLATINE
-729 RIDAL
+729 RIKTL
-734 TIKTTTFNPAELIM
+734 TITTTAFNPEDLILT
-748 PESLIQALS
+748 ERLIQMLS
-757 QPQSTIATVNRSNH
+757 QTQPINDRKAQDNANWIKPQ
-771 ARPTQDTTTST
+771 
-782 MLEAAL
+782 AAL
-788 ANLLSEADQ
+788 ATLISEAGQTDLQ
-797 HNLKQLALDLVEEN
+797 HLALDLIKEN
-811 IQSAATTG
+811 IQSAATTR

>member
-1 MAGSSRPN
+1 MAGSSRPR
-9 GSVYRVINR
+9 GSIYRVINQQ
-18 KLLQLFKLW
+18 LLHLFRLW

-33 NHEQAALA
+33 NHEQTALA
-41 LTQHGQP
+41 LAQHAIP
-48 VNVRYILDTDSLAD
+48 TNVRYILDSDSLAD
-62 RLLLELGCAASGL
+62 RLLLELGCKASRL
-75 PEPLTLDPH
+75 PEPLTLDPNA
-84 GPNAYFC
+84 PNAYFC
-91 LTHREG
+91 LNHREG

-107 ARPTSLKVAPAG
+107 ARSTSLKVDPAIG
-119 DAEVARHLIPVS
+119 DELATRLIPVS

-142 SMWKALLSDQWAS
+142 SLWKVLLSDQWAS

-162 LSIALT
+162 LCIALT
-168 RRHILVHFGN
+168 RRHILVHFGD
-178 PLDVDALTHDLSTTA
+178 PLDVDELTNDLPSAA
-193 LKTKRIHRLLRS
+193 LKTKRIHRLLRR
-205 HFKNQKQ
+205 HFKSQKQ

-227 ELLAAPTVDA
+227 ELLAAPAVDA
-237 AIATVAEARELPKH
+237 AIMTVAEASERPRH

-299 RAVSDNAEIV
+299 RAVSDSTEIV

-344 LFLLGPLLR
+344 LFLVGPLLR

-402 LAPRPGMINMTLK
+402 LTPRPGMINMTLR
-415 GYYRDHQRDIQFI
+415 GYYRDHHRDIQFV

-450 QKKTESLL
+450 QKKTESLR
-458 DLLGVFRYFKLDFG
+458 DLFGVFRYFKLDFG

-482 SLGNFLSE
+482 SLEQFLSD
-490 RVQSNFEM
+490 RVDSDLEM
-498 IEPDVHKA
+498 IEPDKHKA
-506 LCRDLGHRIVQE
+506 ICRELGHHIVQG

-531 ATLFVHAGDLE
+531 ATLFVHAGHLE
-542 IPEATLRRHFR
+542 IPEERLRRQLR
-553 FLLTLIDADKTSS
+553 FLTTLIEADQISS
-566 IFNQSDAQI
+566 IFDQSDAQI
-575 IDYFLSTSGAERH
+575 IDYFLSTSGAERQ
-588 LRNGEPVITI
+588 LRDGEPMITI

-604 DMRYYSNSVTHLLV
+604 DMRYYSNSVTHLFV
-618 LPSLIATGLIQRPT
+618 LPSLIANRLIQEPMI
-632 VDAEPFAAQL
+632 DPEPFADQL
-642 QALAPVLDAIYYCK
+642 TVLAPLLDAICFSK
-656 IAPTAERINEMLA
+656 LAPSAERIYELLEIFDYKTEGQQVPSARVDSPLA
-669 IFNNTTERPKALP
+669 S
-682 AQVDTT
+682 
-688 LALDLNQIARII
+688 DLIQIAGII
-700 APTLN
+700 EPALK

-714 KVKPDLLDDLVLINA
+714 KVKPDLLDDLATINE
-729 RIDAL
+729 RIKTL
-734 TIKTTTFNPAELIM
+734 TIKTTAFNPEDLILT
-748 PESLIQALS
+748 ERLIQMLS
-757 QPQSTIATVNRSNH
+757 QTQPINDRKAQDNANWIKPQ
-771 ARPTQDTTTST
+771 
-782 MLEAAL
+782 AAL
-788 ANLLSEADQ
+788 ATLISEAGQTDLQ
-797 HNLKQLALDLVEEN
+797 HLALDLIKEN
-811 IQSAATTG
+811 IQSAATTR

>member
-1 MAGSSRPN
+1 MAGSSRPR
-9 GSVYRVINR
+9 GSIYRVINQQ
-18 KLLQLFKLW
+18 LLHLFRLW

-33 NHEQAALA
+33 NHEQTALA
-41 LTQHGQP
+41 LAQHAIP
-48 VNVRYILDTDSLAD
+48 TNVRYILDSDSLAD
-62 RLLLELGCAASGL
+62 RLLLELGCEASRL
-75 PEPLTLDPH
+75 PEPLTLDPNA
-84 GPNAYFC
+84 PNAYFC
-91 LTHREG
+91 LNHREG

-107 ARPTSLKVAPAG
+107 ARSTSLKVDPAIG
-119 DAEVARHLIPVS
+119 DELATRLIPVS

-142 SMWKALLSDQWAS
+142 SLWKVLLSDQWAS

-162 LSIALT
+162 LCIALT
-168 RRHILVHFGN
+168 RRHILVHFGD
-178 PLDVDALTHDLSTTA
+178 PLDVDELTNDLPSAA
-193 LKTKRIHRLLRS
+193 LKTKRIHRLLRR
-205 HFKNQKQ
+205 HFKSQKQ

-227 ELLAAPTVDA
+227 ELLAAPAVDA
-237 AIATVAEARELPKH
+237 AIMTLAEASERPRH

-344 LFLLGPLLR
+344 LFLVGPLLR

-402 LAPRPGMINMTLK
+402 LTPRPGMINMTLR
-415 GYYRDHQRDIQFI
+415 GYYRDHHRDIQFV

-450 QKKTESLL
+450 QKKTESLR
-458 DLLGVFRYFKLDFG
+458 DLFGVFRYFKLDFG

-482 SLGNFLSE
+482 SLEQFLSM
-490 RVQSNFEM
+490 RVDSDLEM
-498 IEPDVHKA
+498 IEPDKHKA
-506 LCRDLGHRIVQE
+506 ICRELGHHIVQG

-531 ATLFVHAGDLE
+531 ATLFVHAGHLE
-542 IPEATLRRHFR
+542 IPEERLRRQLR
-553 FLLTLIDADKTSS
+553 FLTTLIEADQISS
-566 IFNQSDAQI
+566 IFDQSDAQI
-575 IDYFLSTSGAERH
+575 IDYFLSTSGAERQ
-588 LRNGEPVITI
+588 LRDGEPMITI

-604 DMRYYSNSVTHLLV
+604 DMRYYSNSVTHLFV
-618 LPSLIATGLIQRPT
+618 LPSLIANRLIQEPMI
-632 VDAEPFAAQL
+632 DPEPFFDQL
-642 QALAPVLDAIYYCK
+642 TVLAPLLDAICFSK
-656 IAPTAERINEMLA
+656 LAPSAGRINELLEIFDYKTEGQQVSSARVDSPLA
-669 IFNNTTERPKALP
+669 S
-682 AQVDTT
+682 
-688 LALDLNQIARII
+688 DLIQIAGII
-700 APTLN
+700 EPALK

-714 KVKPDLLDDLVLINA
+714 KVKPDLLDDLATINE
-729 RIDAL
+729 RIKTL
-734 TIKTTTFNPAELIM
+734 TITTTAFNPEDLILT
-748 PESLIQALS
+748 ERLIQMLS
-757 QPQSTIATVNRSNH
+757 QTQPINDRKAQDNANWIKPQ
-771 ARPTQDTTTST
+771 
-782 MLEAAL
+782 AAL
-788 ANLLSEADQ
+788 ATLISEASQTDLQ
-797 HNLKQLALDLVEEN
+797 HLALDLIKEN
-811 IQSAATTG
+811 IQSAATTR

>member
-1 MAGSSRPN
+1 MAGSSRPR
-9 GSVYRVINR
+9 GSIYRVINQQ
-18 KLLQLFKLW
+18 LLHLFRLW

-33 NHEQAALA
+33 NHEQTALA
-41 LTQHGQP
+41 LAQHAIP
-48 VNVRYILDTDSLAD
+48 TNVRYILDSDSLAD
-62 RLLLELGCAASGL
+62 RLLLELGCEASRL
-75 PEPLTLDPH
+75 PEPLTLDPNA
-84 GPNAYFC
+84 PNAYFC
-91 LTHREG
+91 LNHREG

-107 ARPTSLKVAPAG
+107 ARSTSLKVDPAIG
-119 DAEVARHLIPVS
+119 DELATRLVPVS

-142 SMWKALLSDQWAS
+142 SLWKVLLSDQWAS

-162 LSIALT
+162 LCIALT
-168 RRHILVHFGN
+168 RRHILVHFGD
-178 PLDVDALTHDLSTTA
+178 PLDVDELTNDLPSAA
-193 LKTKRIHRLLRS
+193 LKTKRIHRLLRR
-205 HFKNQKQ
+205 HFKSQKQ

-227 ELLAAPTVDA
+227 ELLAAPAVDA
-237 AIATVAEARELPKH
+237 AIMTVAEASERPRH

-344 LFLLGPLLR
+344 LFLVGPLLR

-402 LAPRPGMINMTLK
+402 LTPRPGMINMTLR
-415 GYYRDHQRDIQFI
+415 GYYRDHHRDIQFV

-450 QKKTESLL
+450 QKKTESLR
-458 DLLGVFRYFKLDFG
+458 DLFGVFRYFKLDFG

-482 SLGNFLSE
+482 SLEQFLSM
-490 RVQSNFEM
+490 RVDSDLEM
-498 IEPDVHKA
+498 IEPDKHKA
-506 LCRDLGHRIVQE
+506 ICRELGHHIVQG

-531 ATLFVHAGDLE
+531 ATLFVHAGHLE
-542 IPEATLRRHFR
+542 IPEERLRRQLR
-553 FLLTLIDADKTSS
+553 FLTTLIEADQISS
-566 IFNQSDAQI
+566 IFDQSDAQI
-575 IDYFLSTSGAERH
+575 IDYFISTSGAERQ
-588 LRNGEPVITI
+588 LRDGEPMITI

-604 DMRYYSNSVTHLLV
+604 DMRYYSNSVTHLFV
-618 LPSLIATGLIQRPT
+618 LPSLIANRLIQEPMI
-632 VDAEPFAAQL
+632 DPEPFFDQL
-642 QALAPVLDAIYYCK
+642 TVLAPLLNAICFSK
-656 IAPTAERINEMLA
+656 LAPSAERINELLEIFDYKTEDQQVSSARVDSPLA
-669 IFNNTTERPKALP
+669 S
-682 AQVDTT
+682 
-688 LALDLNQIARII
+688 DLIQIAGII
-700 APTLN
+700 EPALK

-714 KVKPDLLDDLVLINA
+714 KVKPDLLDDLATINE
-729 RIDAL
+729 RIKTL
-734 TIKTTTFNPAELIM
+734 TITTTAFNPEDLILT
-748 PESLIQALS
+748 ERLIQMLS
-757 QPQSTIATVNRSNH
+757 QTQPINDRK
-771 ARPTQDTTTST
+771 TQDNANWIKPQ
-782 MLEAAL
+782 AAL
-788 ANLLSEADQ
+788 ATLISEAGQTDLQ
-797 HNLKQLALDLVEEN
+797 HLALDLIKEN
-811 IQSAATTG
+811 IQSAATTR

>member
-1 MAGSSRPN
+1 MAGSSRPR
-9 GSVYRVINR
+9 GSIYRVINQQ
-18 KLLQLFKLW
+18 LLHLFRLW

-33 NHEQAALA
+33 NHEQTALA
-41 LTQHGQP
+41 LAQHAIP
-48 VNVRYILDTDSLAD
+48 TNVRYILDSDSLAD
-62 RLLLELGCAASGL
+62 RLLLELGCEASRL
-75 PEPLTLDPH
+75 PEPLTLDPNA
-84 GPNAYFC
+84 PNAYFC
-91 LTHREG
+91 LNHREG

-107 ARPTSLKVAPAG
+107 ARSTSLKVDPAIG
-119 DAEVARHLIPVS
+119 DELATRLIPVS

-142 SMWKALLSDQWAS
+142 SLWKVLLSDQWAS

-162 LSIALT
+162 LCIALT
-168 RRHILVHFGN
+168 RRHILVHFGD
-178 PLDVDALTHDLSTTA
+178 PLDVDELTNDLPSAA
-193 LKTKRIHRLLRS
+193 LKTKRIHRLLRR
-205 HFKNQKQ
+205 HFKSQKQ

-227 ELLAAPTVDA
+227 ELLAAPAVDA
-237 AIATVAEARELPKH
+237 AIMTVAEASERPRH

-344 LFLLGPLLR
+344 LFLVGPLLR

-402 LAPRPGMINMTLK
+402 LTPRPGMINMTLR
-415 GYYRDHQRDIQFI
+415 GYYRDHHRDIQFV

-450 QKKTESLL
+450 QKKTESLR
-458 DLLGVFRYFKLDFG
+458 DLFGVFRYFKLDFG

-482 SLGNFLSE
+482 SLEQFLSM
-490 RVQSNFEM
+490 RVDSDLEM
-498 IEPDVHKA
+498 IEPDKHKA
-506 LCRDLGHRIVQE
+506 ICRELGHHIVQG

-531 ATLFVHAGDLE
+531 ATLFVHAGHLE
-542 IPEATLRRHFR
+542 IPEERLRRQLR
-553 FLLTLIDADKTSS
+553 FLTTLIEADQISS
-566 IFNQSDAQI
+566 IFDQSDAQI
-575 IDYFLSTSGAERH
+575 IDYFLSTSGAERQ
-588 LRNGEPVITI
+588 LRDGEPMITI

-604 DMRYYSNSVTHLLV
+604 DMRYYSNSVTHLFV
-618 LPSLIATGLIQRPT
+618 LPSLIANRLIQEPMI
-632 VDAEPFAAQL
+632 DPEPFFDQL
-642 QALAPVLDAIYYCK
+642 TVLAPLLDAICFSK
-656 IAPTAERINEMLA
+656 LAPSAERINELLEIFDYKTEGQQVPSARVDSPLA
-669 IFNNTTERPKALP
+669 S
-682 AQVDTT
+682 
-688 LALDLNQIARII
+688 DLIQIAGII
-700 APTLN
+700 EPALK

-714 KVKPDLLDDLVLINA
+714 KVKPDLLDDLATINE
-729 RIDAL
+729 RIKTL
-734 TIKTTTFNPAELIM
+734 TITTTAFNPEDLILT
-748 PESLIQALS
+748 ERLIQMLS
-757 QPQSTIATVNRSNH
+757 QTQPINDRK
-771 ARPTQDTTTST
+771 TQDNANWIKPQ
-782 MLEAAL
+782 AAL
-788 ANLLSEADQ
+788 ATLISEAGQTDLQ
-797 HNLKQLALDLVEEN
+797 HLALDLIKEN
-811 IQSAATTG
+811 IQSAATTR

>member
-1 MAGSSRPN
+1 MAGSSRPR
-9 GSVYRVINR
+9 GSIYRVINQQ
-18 KLLQLFKLW
+18 LLHLFRLW

-33 NHEQAALA
+33 NHEQTALA
-41 LTQHGQP
+41 LAQHAIP
-48 VNVRYILDTDSLAD
+48 TNVRYILDSDSLAD
-62 RLLLELGCAASGL
+62 RLLLELGCEASRL
-75 PEPLTLDPH
+75 PEPLTLDPNA
-84 GPNAYFC
+84 PNAYFC
-91 LTHREG
+91 LNHREG

-107 ARPTSLKVAPAG
+107 ARSTSLKVDPAIG
-119 DAEVARHLIPVS
+119 DELATRLVPVS

-142 SMWKALLSDQWAS
+142 SLWKVLLSDQWAS

-162 LSIALT
+162 LCIALT
-168 RRHILVHFGN
+168 RRHILVHFGD
-178 PLDVDALTHDLSTTA
+178 PLDVDELTNDLPSAA
-193 LKTKRIHRLLRS
+193 LKTKRIHRLLRR
-205 HFKNQKQ
+205 HFKSQKQ

-227 ELLAAPTVDA
+227 ELLAAPAVDA
-237 AIATVAEARELPKH
+237 AIMTVAEASERPRH

-344 LFLLGPLLR
+344 LFLVGPLLR

-402 LAPRPGMINMTLK
+402 LTPRPGMINMTLR
-415 GYYRDHQRDIQFI
+415 GYYRDHHRDIQFV

-450 QKKTESLL
+450 QKKTESLR
-458 DLLGVFRYFKLDFG
+458 DLFGVFRYFKLDFG

-482 SLGNFLSE
+482 SLEQFLSM
-490 RVQSNFEM
+490 RVDSDLEM
-498 IEPDVHKA
+498 IEPDKHKA
-506 LCRDLGHRIVQE
+506 ICRELGHHIVQG

-531 ATLFVHAGDLE
+531 ATLFVHAGHLE
-542 IPEATLRRHFR
+542 IPEERLRRQLR
-553 FLLTLIDADKTSS
+553 FLTTLIEADQISS
-566 IFNQSDAQI
+566 IFDQSDAQI
-575 IDYFLSTSGAERH
+575 IDYFLSTSGAERQ
-588 LRNGEPVITI
+588 LRDGEPMITI

-604 DMRYYSNSVTHLLV
+604 DMRYYSNSVTHLFV
-618 LPSLIATGLIQRPT
+618 LPSLIANRLIQEPMI
-632 VDAEPFAAQL
+632 DPEPFFDQL
-642 QALAPVLDAIYYCK
+642 TVLAPLLNAICFSK
-656 IAPTAERINEMLA
+656 LAPSAERINELLEIFDYKTEDQQVSSARVDSPLA
-669 IFNNTTERPKALP
+669 S
-682 AQVDTT
+682 
-688 LALDLNQIARII
+688 DLIQIAGII
-700 APTLN
+700 EPALK

-714 KVKPDLLDDLVLINA
+714 KVKPDLLDDLATINE
-729 RIDAL
+729 RIKTL
-734 TIKTTTFNPAELIM
+734 TITTTAFNPEDLILT
-748 PESLIQALS
+748 ERLIQMLS
-757 QPQSTIATVNRSNH
+757 QTQPINDRKAQDNANWIKPQ
-771 ARPTQDTTTST
+771 
-782 MLEAAL
+782 AAL
-788 ANLLSEADQ
+788 ATLISEAGQNDLQ
-797 HNLKQLALDLVEEN
+797 HLALDLIKEN
-811 IQSAATTG
+811 IQSAATTR

>member
-1 MAGSSRPN
+1 MAGSSRPR
-9 GSVYRVINR
+9 GSIYRVINQQ
-18 KLLQLFKLW
+18 LLHLFRLW

-33 NHEQAALA
+33 NHEQTALA
-41 LTQHGQP
+41 LAQHAIP
-48 VNVRYILDTDSLAD
+48 TNVRYILDSDSLAD
-62 RLLLELGCAASGL
+62 RLLLELGCEASRL
-75 PEPLTLDPH
+75 PEPLTLDPNA
-84 GPNAYFC
+84 PNAYFC
-91 LTHREG
+91 LNHREG

-107 ARPTSLKVAPAG
+107 ARSTSLKVDPAIG
-119 DAEVARHLIPVS
+119 DELATRLIPVS

-142 SMWKALLSDQWAS
+142 SLWKVLLSDQWAS

-162 LSIALT
+162 LCIALT
-168 RRHILVHFGN
+168 RRHILVHFGD
-178 PLDVDALTHDLSTTA
+178 PLDVDELTNDLPSAA
-193 LKTKRIHRLLRS
+193 LKTKRIHRLLRR
-205 HFKNQKQ
+205 HFKSQKQ

-227 ELLAAPTVDA
+227 ELLAAPAVDA
-237 AIATVAEARELPKH
+237 AIMTVAEASERPRH

-344 LFLLGPLLR
+344 LFLVGPLLR

-402 LAPRPGMINMTLK
+402 LTPRPGMINMTLR
-415 GYYRDHQRDIQFI
+415 GYYRDHHRDIQFV

-450 QKKTESLL
+450 QKKTESLR
-458 DLLGVFRYFKLDFG
+458 DLFGVFRYFKLDFG

-482 SLGNFLSE
+482 SLEQFLSM
-490 RVQSNFEM
+490 RVDSDLEM
-498 IEPDVHKA
+498 IEPDKHKA
-506 LCRDLGHRIVQE
+506 ICRELGHHIVQG

-531 ATLFVHAGDLE
+531 ATLFVHAGHLE
-542 IPEATLRRHFR
+542 IPEERLRRQLR
-553 FLLTLIDADKTSS
+553 FLTTLIEADQISS
-566 IFNQSDAQI
+566 IFDQSDAQI
-575 IDYFLSTSGAERH
+575 IDYFLSTSGAERQ
-588 LRNGEPVITI
+588 LRDGEPMITI

-604 DMRYYSNSVTHLLV
+604 DMRYYSNSVTHLFV
-618 LPSLIATGLIQRPT
+618 LPSLIANRLIQEPMI
-632 VDAEPFAAQL
+632 DPEPFADQL
-642 QALAPVLDAIYYCK
+642 TVLAPLLNAICFSK
-656 IAPTAERINEMLA
+656 LAPSAERINELLEIFDYKTEDQQVPSARVDSPLA
-669 IFNNTTERPKALP
+669 S
-682 AQVDTT
+682 
-688 LALDLNQIARII
+688 DLIQIAGII
-700 APTLN
+700 EPALK

-714 KVKPDLLDDLVLINA
+714 KVKPDLLDDLATINE
-729 RIDAL
+729 RIKTL
-734 TIKTTTFNPAELIM
+734 TITTTAFNPEDLILT
-748 PESLIQALS
+748 ERLIQMLS
-757 QPQSTIATVNRSNH
+757 QTQPINDRK
-771 ARPTQDTTTST
+771 TQDNANWIKPQ
-782 MLEAAL
+782 AAL
-788 ANLLSEADQ
+788 ATLISEAGQTDLQ
-797 HNLKQLALDLVEEN
+797 HLALDLIKEN
-811 IQSAATTG
+811 IQSAATTR

>member
-1 MAGSSRPN
+1 MAGSSRPR
-9 GSVYRVINR
+9 GSIYRVINQQ
-18 KLLQLFKLW
+18 LLHLFRLW

-33 NHEQAALA
+33 NHEQTALA
-41 LTQHGQP
+41 LAQHAIP
-48 VNVRYILDTDSLAD
+48 TNVRYILDSDSLAD
-62 RLLLELGCAASGL
+62 RLLLELGCEASRL
-75 PEPLTLDPH
+75 PEPLTLDPNA
-84 GPNAYFC
+84 PNAYFC
-91 LTHREG
+91 LNHREG

-107 ARPTSLKVAPAG
+107 ARSTSLKVDPAIG
-119 DAEVARHLIPVS
+119 DELATRLIPVS

-142 SMWKALLSDQWAS
+142 SLWKVLLSDQWAS

-162 LSIALT
+162 LCIALT
-168 RRHILVHFGN
+168 RRHILVHFGD
-178 PLDVDALTHDLSTTA
+178 PLDVDELTNDLPSAA
-193 LKTKRIHRLLRS
+193 LKTKRIHRLLRR
-205 HFKNQKQ
+205 HFKSQKQ

-227 ELLAAPTVDA
+227 ELLAAPAVDA
-237 AIATVAEARELPKH
+237 AIMTVAEASERPRH

-344 LFLLGPLLR
+344 LFLVGPLLR

-402 LAPRPGMINMTLK
+402 LTPRPGMINMTLR
-415 GYYRDHQRDIQFI
+415 GYYRDHHRDIQFV

-450 QKKTESLL
+450 QKKTESLR
-458 DLLGVFRYFKLDFG
+458 DLFGVFRYFKLDFG

-482 SLGNFLSE
+482 SLEQFLSM
-490 RVQSNFEM
+490 RVDSDLEM
-498 IEPDVHKA
+498 IEPDKHKA
-506 LCRDLGHRIVQE
+506 ICRELGHHIVQG

-531 ATLFVHAGDLE
+531 ATLFVHAGHLE
-542 IPEATLRRHFR
+542 IPEERLRRQLR
-553 FLLTLIDADKTSS
+553 FLTTLIEADQISS
-566 IFNQSDAQI
+566 IFDQSDAQI
-575 IDYFLSTSGAERH
+575 IDYFLSTSGAERQ
-588 LRNGEPVITI
+588 LRDGEPMITI

-604 DMRYYSNSVTHLLV
+604 DMRYYSNSVTHLFV
-618 LPSLIATGLIQRPT
+618 LPSLIANRLIQEPMI
-632 VDAEPFAAQL
+632 DPEPFFDQL
-642 QALAPVLDAIYYCK
+642 TVLAPLLDAICFSK
-656 IAPTAERINEMLA
+656 LAPSAERINELLEIFDYKTEGQQVPSARVDSPLA
-669 IFNNTTERPKALP
+669 S
-682 AQVDTT
+682 
-688 LALDLNQIARII
+688 DLIQIAGII
-700 APTLN
+700 EPALK

-714 KVKPDLLDDLVLINA
+714 KVKPDLLDDLATINE
-729 RIDAL
+729 RIKTL
-734 TIKTTTFNPAELIM
+734 TITTTAFNPEDLILT
-748 PESLIQALS
+748 ERLIQMLS
-757 QPQSTIATVNRSNH
+757 QTQPINDRKAQDNANWIKPQ
-771 ARPTQDTTTST
+771 
-782 MLEAAL
+782 AAL
-788 ANLLSEADQ
+788 ATLISEASQTDLQ
-797 HNLKQLALDLVEEN
+797 HLALDLIKEN

>member
-1 MAGSSRPN
+1 MAGSSRPR
-9 GSVYRVINR
+9 GSIYRVINQQ
-18 KLLQLFKLW
+18 LLHLFRLW

-33 NHEQAALA
+33 NHEQTALA
-41 LTQHGQP
+41 LAQHAIP
-48 VNVRYILDTDSLAD
+48 TNVRYILDSDSLAD
-62 RLLLELGCAASGL
+62 RLLLELGCEASRL
-75 PEPLTLDPH
+75 PEPLTLDPNA
-84 GPNAYFC
+84 PNAYFC
-91 LTHREG
+91 LNHREG

-107 ARPTSLKVAPAG
+107 ARSTSLKVDPAIG
-119 DAEVARHLIPVS
+119 DELATRLIPVS

-142 SMWKALLSDQWAS
+142 SLWKVLLSDQWAS

-162 LSIALT
+162 LCIALT
-168 RRHILVHFGN
+168 RRHILVHFGD
-178 PLDVDALTHDLSTTA
+178 PLDVDELTNDLPSAA
-193 LKTKRIHRLLRS
+193 LKTKRIHRLLRR
-205 HFKNQKQ
+205 HFKSQKQ

-227 ELLAAPTVDA
+227 ELLAAPAVDT
-237 AIATVAEARELPKH
+237 AIMTVAEASERPRH

-299 RAVSDNAEIV
+299 RAVSDSTEIV

-344 LFLLGPLLR
+344 LFLVGPLLR

-402 LAPRPGMINMTLK
+402 LTPRPGMINMTLR
-415 GYYRDHQRDIQFI
+415 GYYRDHHRDIQFV

-450 QKKTESLL
+450 QKKTESLR
-458 DLLGVFRYFKLDFG
+458 DLFGVFRYFKLDFG

-482 SLGNFLSE
+482 SLEQFLSM
-490 RVQSNFEM
+490 RVDSDLEM
-498 IEPDVHKA
+498 IEPDKHKA
-506 LCRDLGHRIVQE
+506 ICRELGHHIVQG

-531 ATLFVHAGDLE
+531 ATLFVHAGHLE
-542 IPEATLRRHFR
+542 IPEERLRRQLR
-553 FLLTLIDADKTSS
+553 FLTTLIEADQISS
-566 IFNQSDAQI
+566 IFDQSDAQI
-575 IDYFLSTSGAERH
+575 IDYFLSTSGAERQ
-588 LRNGEPVITI
+588 LRDGEPMITI

-604 DMRYYSNSVTHLLV
+604 DMRYYSNSVTHLFV
-618 LPSLIATGLIQRPT
+618 LPSLIANRLIQEPMI
-632 VDAEPFAAQL
+632 DPEPFFDQL
-642 QALAPVLDAIYYCK
+642 TVLAPLLDAICFSK
-656 IAPTAERINEMLA
+656 LAPSAGRINELLE
-669 IFNNTTERPKALP
+669 IFDYKTEGQ
-682 AQVDTT
+682 QVPSLRVDSPLTS
-688 LALDLNQIARII
+688 DLIQIAGII
-700 APTLN
+700 EPALK

-714 KVKPDLLDDLVLINA
+714 KVKPDLLDDLATINE
-729 RIDAL
+729 RIKTL
-734 TIKTTTFNPAELIM
+734 TITTTAFNPEDLILT
-748 PESLIQALS
+748 ERLIQMLS
-757 QPQSTIATVNRSNH
+757 QTQPINDRKAQDNANWIKPQ
-771 ARPTQDTTTST
+771 
-782 MLEAAL
+782 AAL
-788 ANLLSEADQ
+788 ATLISEAGQNDLQ
-797 HNLKQLALDLVEEN
+797 HLALDLIKEN
-811 IQSAATTG
+811 IQSAATTR

>member
-1 MAGSSRPN
+1 MAGSSRPR
-9 GSVYRVINR
+9 GSIYRVINQQ
-18 KLLQLFKLW
+18 LLHLFRLW

-33 NHEQAALA
+33 NHEQTALA
-41 LTQHGQP
+41 LAQHAIP
-48 VNVRYILDTDSLAD
+48 TNVRYILDSDSLAD
-62 RLLLELGCAASGL
+62 RLLLELGCKASRL
-75 PEPLTLDPH
+75 PEPLTLDPNA
-84 GPNAYFC
+84 PNAYFC
-91 LTHREG
+91 LNHREG

-107 ARPTSLKVAPAG
+107 ARSTSLKVDPAIG
-119 DAEVARHLIPVS
+119 DELATRLIPVS

-142 SMWKALLSDQWAS
+142 SLWKVLLSDQWAS

-162 LSIALT
+162 LCIALT
-168 RRHILVHFGN
+168 RRHILVHFGD
-178 PLDVDALTHDLSTTA
+178 PLDVDELTNDLPSAA
-193 LKTKRIHRLLRS
+193 LKTKRIHRLLRR
-205 HFKNQKQ
+205 HFKSQKQ

-227 ELLAAPTVDA
+227 ELLAAPAVDA
-237 AIATVAEARELPKH
+237 AIMTVAEASERPRH

-344 LFLLGPLLR
+344 LFLVGPLLR

-402 LAPRPGMINMTLK
+402 LTPRPGMINMTLR
-415 GYYRDHQRDIQFI
+415 GYYRDHHRDIQFV

-450 QKKTESLL
+450 QKKTESLR
-458 DLLGVFRYFKLDFG
+458 DLFGVFRYFKLDFG

-482 SLGNFLSE
+482 SLEQFLSM
-490 RVQSNFEM
+490 RVDSDLEM
-498 IEPDVHKA
+498 IEPDKHKA
-506 LCRDLGHRIVQE
+506 ICRELGHHIVQG

-531 ATLFVHAGDLE
+531 ATLFVHAGHLE
-542 IPEATLRRHFR
+542 IPEERLRRQLR
-553 FLLTLIDADKTSS
+553 FLTTLIEADQISS
-566 IFNQSDAQI
+566 IFDQSDAQI
-575 IDYFLSTSGAERH
+575 IDYFLSTSGAERQ
-588 LRNGEPVITI
+588 LRDGEPMITI

-604 DMRYYSNSVTHLLV
+604 DMRYYSNSVTHLFV
-618 LPSLIATGLIQRPT
+618 LPSLIANRLIQEPMI
-632 VDAEPFAAQL
+632 DPEPFFDQL
-642 QALAPVLDAIYYCK
+642 TVLAPLLDAICFSK
-656 IAPTAERINEMLA
+656 LAPSAERINELLEIFDYKTEGQQVSSARVDSPLA
-669 IFNNTTERPKALP
+669 S
-682 AQVDTT
+682 
-688 LALDLNQIARII
+688 DLIQIAGII
-700 APTLN
+700 EPALK

-714 KVKPDLLDDLVLINA
+714 KVKPDLLDDLATINE
-729 RIDAL
+729 RIKTL
-734 TIKTTTFNPAELIM
+734 TITTTAFNPEDLILT
-748 PESLIQALS
+748 ERLIQMLS
-757 QPQSTIATVNRSNH
+757 QTQPINDRKAQDNANWIKPQ
-771 ARPTQDTTTST
+771 
-782 MLEAAL
+782 AAL
-788 ANLLSEADQ
+788 ATLISEAGQNDLQ
-797 HNLKQLALDLVEEN
+797 HLALDLIKEN
-811 IQSAATTG
+811 IQSAATTR

>member
-1 MAGSSRPN
+1 MAGSSRPR
-9 GSVYRVINR
+9 GSIYRVINQQ
-18 KLLQLFKLW
+18 LLHLFRLW

-33 NHEQAALA
+33 NHEQTALA
-41 LTQHGQP
+41 LAQHAIP
-48 VNVRYILDTDSLAD
+48 TNVRYILDSDSLAD
-62 RLLLELGCAASGL
+62 RLLLELGCEASRL
-75 PEPLTLDPH
+75 PEPLTLDPNA
-84 GPNAYFC
+84 PNAYFC
-91 LTHREG
+91 LNHREG

-107 ARPTSLKVAPAG
+107 ARSTSLKVDPAIG
-119 DAEVARHLIPVS
+119 DELATRLIPVS

-142 SMWKALLSDQWAS
+142 SLWKVLLSDQWAS

-162 LSIALT
+162 LCIALT
-168 RRHILVHFGN
+168 RRHILVHFGD
-178 PLDVDALTHDLSTTA
+178 PLDVDELTNDLPSAA
-193 LKTKRIHRLLRS
+193 LKTKRIHRLLRR
-205 HFKNQKQ
+205 HFKSQKQ

-227 ELLAAPTVDA
+227 ELLAAPAVDA
-237 AIATVAEARELPKH
+237 AIMTVAEASERPRH

-344 LFLLGPLLR
+344 LFLVGPLLR

-402 LAPRPGMINMTLK
+402 LTPRPGMINMTLR
-415 GYYRDHQRDIQFI
+415 GYYRDHHRDIQFV

-450 QKKTESLL
+450 QKKTESLR
-458 DLLGVFRYFKLDFG
+458 DLFGVFRYFKLDFG

-482 SLGNFLSE
+482 SLEQFLSM
-490 RVQSNFEM
+490 RVDLEM
-498 IEPDVHKA
+498 IEPDKHKA
-506 LCRDLGHRIVQE
+506 ICRELGHHIVQG

-531 ATLFVHAGDLE
+531 ATLFVHAGHLE
-542 IPEATLRRHFR
+542 IPEERLRRQLR
-553 FLLTLIDADKTSS
+553 FLTTLIEADQISS
-566 IFNQSDAQI
+566 IFDQSDAQI
-575 IDYFLSTSGAERH
+575 IDYFLSTSGAERQ
-588 LRNGEPVITI
+588 LRDGEPMITI

-604 DMRYYSNSVTHLLV
+604 DMRYYSNSVTHLFV
-618 LPSLIATGLIQRPT
+618 LPSLIANRLIQEPMI
-632 VDAEPFAAQL
+632 DPEPFFDQL
-642 QALAPVLDAIYYCK
+642 TVLAPLLDAICFSK
-656 IAPTAERINEMLA
+656 LAPSAERINELLEIFDYKTEDQQVPSARVDSPLA
-669 IFNNTTERPKALP
+669 S
-682 AQVDTT
+682 
-688 LALDLNQIARII
+688 DLIQIAGII
-700 APTLN
+700 EPALK

-714 KVKPDLLDDLVLINA
+714 KVKPDLLDDLATINE
-729 RIDAL
+729 RIKTL
-734 TIKTTTFNPAELIM
+734 TITTTAFNPEDLILT
-748 PESLIQALS
+748 ERLIQMLS
-757 QPQSTIATVNRSNH
+757 QTQPINDRKAQDNANWIKPQ
-771 ARPTQDTTTST
+771 
-782 MLEAAL
+782 AAL
-788 ANLLSEADQ
+788 ATLISEAGQNDLQ
-797 HNLKQLALDLVEEN
+797 HLALDLIKEN

>member
-1 MAGSSRPN
+1 MAGSSRPR
-9 GSVYRVINR
+9 GSIYRVINQQ
-18 KLLQLFKLW
+18 LLHLFRLW

-33 NHEQAALA
+33 NHEQTALA
-41 LTQHGQP
+41 LAQHAIP
-48 VNVRYILDTDSLAD
+48 TNVRYILDSDSLAD
-62 RLLLELGCAASGL
+62 RLLLELGCEASRL
-75 PEPLTLDPH
+75 PEPLTLDPNA
-84 GPNAYFC
+84 PNAYFC
-91 LTHREG
+91 LNHREG

-107 ARPTSLKVAPAG
+107 ARSTSLKVDPAIG
-119 DAEVARHLIPVS
+119 DELATRLIPVS

-142 SMWKALLSDQWAS
+142 SLWKVLLSDQWAS

-162 LSIALT
+162 LCIALT
-168 RRHILVHFGN
+168 RRHILVHFGD
-178 PLDVDALTHDLSTTA
+178 PLDVDELTNDLPSAA
-193 LKTKRIHRLLRS
+193 LKTKRIHRLLRR
-205 HFKNQKQ
+205 HFKSQKQ

-227 ELLAAPTVDA
+227 ELLAAPAVDA
-237 AIATVAEARELPKH
+237 AIMTVAEASERPRH

-344 LFLLGPLLR
+344 LFLVGPLLR

-402 LAPRPGMINMTLK
+402 LTPRPGMINMTLR
-415 GYYRDHQRDIQFI
+415 GYYRDHHRDIQFV

-450 QKKTESLL
+450 QKKTESLR
-458 DLLGVFRYFKLDFG
+458 DLFGVFRYFKLDFG

-482 SLGNFLSE
+482 SLEQFLSM
-490 RVQSNFEM
+490 RVDSDLEM
-498 IEPDVHKA
+498 IEPDKHKA
-506 LCRDLGHRIVQE
+506 ICRELGHHIVQG

-531 ATLFVHAGDLE
+531 ATLFVHAGHLE
-542 IPEATLRRHFR
+542 IPEERLRRQLR
-553 FLLTLIDADKTSS
+553 FLTTLIEADQISS
-566 IFNQSDAQI
+566 IFDQSDAQI
-575 IDYFLSTSGAERH
+575 IDYFLSTSGAERQ
-588 LRNGEPVITI
+588 LRDGEPMITI

-604 DMRYYSNSVTHLLV
+604 DMRYYSNSVTHLFV
-618 LPSLIATGLIQRPT
+618 LPSLIANRLIQEPMI
-632 VDAEPFAAQL
+632 DPEPFFDQL
-642 QALAPVLDAIYYCK
+642 TVLAPLLDAICFSK
-656 IAPTAERINEMLA
+656 LAPSAERINELLEIFDYKTEDQQVPSARVDSPLA
-669 IFNNTTERPKALP
+669 S
-682 AQVDTT
+682 
-688 LALDLNQIARII
+688 DLIQIAGII
-700 APTLN
+700 EPALK

-714 KVKPDLLDDLVLINA
+714 KVKPDLLDDLATINE
-729 RIDAL
+729 RIKTL
-734 TIKTTTFNPAELIM
+734 TITTTAFNPEDLILT
-748 PESLIQALS
+748 ERLIQMLS
-757 QPQSTIATVNRSNH
+757 QTQPINDRKAQDNANWIKPQ
-771 ARPTQDTTTST
+771 
-782 MLEAAL
+782 AAL
-788 ANLLSEADQ
+788 AILISEASQTDLQ
-797 HNLKQLALDLVEEN
+797 HLALDLIKEN
-811 IQSAATTG
+811 IQSAATTR

>member
-1 MAGSSRPN
+1 MAGSSRPR
-9 GSVYRVINR
+9 GSIYRVINQQ
-18 KLLQLFKLW
+18 LLHLFRLW

-33 NHEQAALA
+33 NHEQTALA
-41 LTQHGQP
+41 LAQHAIP
-48 VNVRYILDTDSLAD
+48 TNVRYILDSDSLAD
-62 RLLLELGCAASGL
+62 RLLLELGCEASRL
-75 PEPLTLDPH
+75 PEPLTLDPNA
-84 GPNAYFC
+84 PNAYFC
-91 LTHREG
+91 LNHREG

-107 ARPTSLKVAPAG
+107 ARSTSLKVDPAIG
-119 DAEVARHLIPVS
+119 DELATRLIPVS

-142 SMWKALLSDQWAS
+142 SLWKVLLSDQWAS

-162 LSIALT
+162 LCIALT
-168 RRHILVHFGN
+168 RRHILVHFGD
-178 PLDVDALTHDLSTTA
+178 PLDVDELTNDLPSAA
-193 LKTKRIHRLLRS
+193 LKTKRIHRLLRR
-205 HFKNQKQ
+205 HFKSQKQ

-227 ELLAAPTVDA
+227 ELLAAPAVDA
-237 AIATVAEARELPKH
+237 AIMTVAEASERPRH

-344 LFLLGPLLR
+344 LFLVGPLLR

-402 LAPRPGMINMTLK
+402 LTPRPGMINMTLR
-415 GYYRDHQRDIQFI
+415 GYYRDHHRDIQFV

-450 QKKTESLL
+450 QKKTESLR
-458 DLLGVFRYFKLDFG
+458 DLFGVFRYFKLDFG

-482 SLGNFLSE
+482 SLEQFLSD
-490 RVQSNFEM
+490 RVDSDLEM
-498 IEPDVHKA
+498 IEPDKHKA
-506 LCRDLGHRIVQE
+506 ICRELGHHIVQG

-531 ATLFVHAGDLE
+531 ATLFVHAGHLE
-542 IPEATLRRHFR
+542 IPEERLRRQLR
-553 FLLTLIDADKTSS
+553 FLTTLIEADQISS
-566 IFNQSDAQI
+566 IFDQSDAQI
-575 IDYFLSTSGAERH
+575 IDYFLSTSGAERQ
-588 LRNGEPVITI
+588 LRDGEPMITI

-604 DMRYYSNSVTHLLV
+604 DMRYYSNSVTHLFV
-618 LPSLIATGLIQRPT
+618 LPSLIANRLIQEPMI
-632 VDAEPFAAQL
+632 DPEPFFDQL
-642 QALAPVLDAIYYCK
+642 TVLAPLLDAICFSK
-656 IAPTAERINEMLA
+656 LAPSAERINELLEIFDYKTEGQQVPSARVDSPLA
-669 IFNNTTERPKALP
+669 S
-682 AQVDTT
+682 
-688 LALDLNQIARII
+688 DLIQIAGII
-700 APTLN
+700 EPALK

-714 KVKPDLLDDLVLINA
+714 KVKPDLLDDLATINE
-729 RIDAL
+729 RIKTL
-734 TIKTTTFNPAELIM
+734 TITTTAFNPEDLILT
-748 PESLIQALS
+748 ERLIQMLS
-757 QPQSTIATVNRSNH
+757 QTQPINDRKAQDNANWIKPQ
-771 ARPTQDTTTST
+771 
-782 MLEAAL
+782 AAL
-788 ANLLSEADQ
+788 ATLISEAGQTDLQ
-797 HNLKQLALDLVEEN
+797 HLALDLIKEN
-811 IQSAATTG
+811 IQSAATTR

>member
-1 MAGSSRPN
+1 MAGSSRPR
-9 GSVYRVINR
+9 GSIYRVINQQ
-18 KLLQLFKLW
+18 LLHLFRLW

-33 NHEQAALA
+33 NHEQTALA
-41 LTQHGQP
+41 LAQHAIP
-48 VNVRYILDTDSLAD
+48 TNVRYILDSDSLAD
-62 RLLLELGCAASGL
+62 RLLLELGCEASRL
-75 PEPLTLDPH
+75 PEPLTLDPNA
-84 GPNAYFC
+84 PNAYFC
-91 LTHREG
+91 LNHREG

-107 ARPTSLKVAPAG
+107 ARSTSLKVDPAIG
-119 DAEVARHLIPVS
+119 DELATRLIPVS

-142 SMWKALLSDQWAS
+142 SLWKVLLSDQWAS

-162 LSIALT
+162 LCIALT
-168 RRHILVHFGN
+168 RRHILVHFGD
-178 PLDVDALTHDLSTTA
+178 PLDVDELTNDLPSAA
-193 LKTKRIHRLLRS
+193 LKTKRIHRLLRR
-205 HFKNQKQ
+205 HFKSQKQ

-227 ELLAAPTVDA
+227 ELLAAPAVDA
-237 AIATVAEARELPKH
+237 AIMTVAEASERPRH

-299 RAVSDNAEIV
+299 RAVSDSTEIV

-344 LFLLGPLLR
+344 LFLVGPLLR

-402 LAPRPGMINMTLK
+402 LTPRPGMINMTLR
-415 GYYRDHQRDIQFI
+415 GYYRDHHRDIQFV

-450 QKKTESLL
+450 QKKTESLR
-458 DLLGVFRYFKLDFG
+458 DLFGVFRYFKLDFG

-482 SLGNFLSE
+482 SLEQFLSM
-490 RVQSNFEM
+490 RVDSDLEM
-498 IEPDVHKA
+498 IEPDKHKA
-506 LCRDLGHRIVQE
+506 ICRELGHHIVQG

-531 ATLFVHAGDLE
+531 ATLFVHAGHLE
-542 IPEATLRRHFR
+542 IPEERLRRQLR
-553 FLLTLIDADKTSS
+553 FLTTLIEADQISS
-566 IFNQSDAQI
+566 IFDQSDAQI
-575 IDYFLSTSGAERH
+575 IDYFLSTSGAERQ
-588 LRNGEPVITI
+588 LRDGEPMITI

-604 DMRYYSNSVTHLLV
+604 DMRYYSNSVTHLFV
-618 LPSLIATGLIQRPT
+618 LPSLIANRLIQEPMI
-632 VDAEPFAAQL
+632 DPEPFFDQL
-642 QALAPVLDAIYYCK
+642 TVLAPLLDAICFSK
-656 IAPTAERINEMLA
+656 LAPSAERIYKLLEIFDYKTEGQQVPSARVDSPLA
-669 IFNNTTERPKALP
+669 S
-682 AQVDTT
+682 
-688 LALDLNQIARII
+688 DLIQIAGII
-700 APTLN
+700 EPALK

-714 KVKPDLLDDLVLINA
+714 KVKPDLLDDLATINE
-729 RIDAL
+729 RIKTL
-734 TIKTTTFNPAELIM
+734 TITTTAFNPEDLILT
-748 PESLIQALS
+748 ERLIQMLS
-757 QPQSTIATVNRSNH
+757 QTQPINDRKAQDNANWIKPQ
-771 ARPTQDTTTST
+771 
-782 MLEAAL
+782 AAL
-788 ANLLSEADQ
+788 ATLISEASQTDLQ
-797 HNLKQLALDLVEEN
+797 HLALDLIKEN

>member
-1 MAGSSRPN
+1 MAGSSRPR
-9 GSVYRVINR
+9 GSIYRVINQQ
-18 KLLQLFKLW
+18 LLHLFRLW

-33 NHEQAALA
+33 NHEQTALA
-41 LTQHGQP
+41 LAQHAIP
-48 VNVRYILDTDSLAD
+48 TNVRYILDSDSLAD
-62 RLLLELGCAASGL
+62 RLLLELGCEASRL
-75 PEPLTLDPH
+75 PEPLTLDPNA
-84 GPNAYFC
+84 PNAYFC
-91 LTHREG
+91 LNHREG

-107 ARPTSLKVAPAG
+107 ARSTSLKVDPAIG
-119 DAEVARHLIPVS
+119 DELATRLIPVS

-142 SMWKALLSDQWAS
+142 SLWKVLLSDQWAS

-162 LSIALT
+162 LCIALT
-168 RRHILVHFGN
+168 RRHILVHFGD
-178 PLDVDALTHDLSTTA
+178 PLDVDELTNDLPSAA
-193 LKTKRIHRLLRS
+193 LKTKRIHRLLRR
-205 HFKNQKQ
+205 HFKSQKQ

-227 ELLAAPTVDA
+227 ELLAAPAVDA
-237 AIATVAEARELPKH
+237 AIMTVAEASERPRH

-344 LFLLGPLLR
+344 LFLVGPLLR

-402 LAPRPGMINMTLK
+402 LTPRPGMINMTLR
-415 GYYRDHQRDIQFI
+415 GYYRDHHRDIQFV

-450 QKKTESLL
+450 QKKTESLR
-458 DLLGVFRYFKLDFG
+458 DLFGVFRYFKLDFG

-482 SLGNFLSE
+482 SLEQFLSM
-490 RVQSNFEM
+490 RVDSDLEM
-498 IEPDVHKA
+498 IEPDKHKA
-506 LCRDLGHRIVQE
+506 ICRELGHHIVQG

-531 ATLFVHAGDLE
+531 ATLFVHAGHLE
-542 IPEATLRRHFR
+542 IPEERLRRQLR
-553 FLLTLIDADKTSS
+553 FLTTLIEADQISS
-566 IFNQSDAQI
+566 IFDQSDAQI
-575 IDYFLSTSGAERH
+575 IDYFLSTSGAERQ
-588 LRNGEPVITI
+588 LRDGEPMITI

-604 DMRYYSNSVTHLLV
+604 DMRYYSNSVTHLFV
-618 LPSLIATGLIQRPT
+618 LPSLIANRLIQEPMI
-632 VDAEPFAAQL
+632 DPEPFADQL
-642 QALAPVLDAIYYCK
+642 TVLAPLLNAICFSK
-656 IAPTAERINEMLA
+656 LAPSAERINELLEIFDYKTEGQQVPSARVDSPLA
-669 IFNNTTERPKALP
+669 S
-682 AQVDTT
+682 
-688 LALDLNQIARII
+688 DLIQIAGII
-700 APTLN
+700 EPALK

-714 KVKPDLLDDLVLINA
+714 KVKPDLLDDLATINE
-729 RIDAL
+729 RIKTL
-734 TIKTTTFNPAELIM
+734 TITTTAFNPEDLILT
-748 PESLIQALS
+748 ERLIQMLS
-757 QPQSTIATVNRSNH
+757 QTQPINDRKAQDNANWIKPQ
-771 ARPTQDTTTST
+771 
-782 MLEAAL
+782 AAL
-788 ANLLSEADQ
+788 ATLISEAGQNDLQ
-797 HNLKQLALDLVEEN
+797 HLALDLIKEN
-811 IQSAATTG
+811 IQSAATTR